1 MTEDKLRDYLK
12 RVVNDLRQTRRRL
25 NEAEA
30 KDHEPI
36 AIIGMSCRFPGD
48 VRSPEDLWQVVAE
61 GRDAI
66 SAFPDNRGWDL
77 EALYDADPDRSGT
90 SYVREGGF
98 LYDAA
103 DFDPAFFGISPREA
117 LAMDPQQR
125 LLLETSWE
133 AFERAGI
140 DPQSLRGS
148 KAGVFV
154 GSNYQDYA
162 TRLPEVPAE
171 LEGHLGIGNTPSVV
185 SGRVAYTLGLEGPAV
200 TVDTACS
207 SSLVAL
213 HLACHA
219 LRQGDCSM
227 ALAGGIS
234 VMSSPASFIEFSRQ
248 RGLAPDARVKA
259 FASGADGTAL
269 SEGIGMLLVE
279 RLSDAR
285 RNGHRVLA
293 VIRGSAINQDGAS
306 NGLTAPNGPSQER
319 VIRQALAAA
328 RLTPDQVDVVEAH
341 GTGTKLGDPIEA
353 QALIATYGQDR
364 PADRPLWL
372 GSVKSNIGHTQAA
385 AGAAS
390 IIKMVMALDQGL
402 LPRTLHVDEPSSR
415 IDWEAG
421 AVSLLTEDV
430 QWPALDRP
438 RRVGISSFGISGT
451 NAHAVLEEA
460 PPVEADEENEAQ
472 DDATPAGVVP
482 WVISARTAEAL
493 RAQARQLREYVD
505 QRPDLDTAEV
515 AHALATTR
523 SAFEHRAVALGGST
537 GELLKA
543 LDALAQGEPS
553 PHLVQGIAPDETGRT
568 VFVFPG
574 QGTQW
579 AGMGAELLDSVPVFA
594 ESMARCEEALAPY
607 VDWSLTEVLR
617 SGAELDRV
625 DVIQP
630 VTWAVMVSLAA
641 NWQELGVR
649 PDAVVGHSQGE
660 IAAAA
665 VAGALSLEDA
675 AKVVAV
681 RARIIGEHLAGR
693 GAMASIPQS
702 VQAVKEH
709 LPSGV
714 SIAAVNGPN
723 TTVVSGDKDA
733 VETLV
738 TELQGQDIR
747 ARLIPVDYASHS
759 AHVEAIEAELAH
771 ALAGIQPRPADIPF
785 FSTVEPSFL
794 NTEALDAGYWYRNL
808 RQTVHFHTAIQQLTE
823 AGHTTYIESSAHPV
837 LTYSIEETG
846 DGTVTTGTLR
856 RGEGTLTRFLTSAA
870 HLHTH
875 GHPVNWPISKGGRHI
890 DLPTYPFQHQRYW
903 IDVPDTTAAHA
914 PVPATDIVDTR
925 FWEAVENEDWESLAD
940 TLAVPDDASL
950 STVLPALASWRQE
963 RRREATVNDWRY
975 GISWKPV
982 ADEGATTRLGG
993 TWLVVF
999 PEGRATDDIV
1009 RTAAEGLARHGAQ
1022 VVPLEL
1028 NASAAGRGTY
1038 VDLIGEKL
1046 SAQDSPLAG
1055 VLSFL
1060 ALDESA
1066 HPAHPAMT
1074 AGVAGTLA
1082 LVQALGDA
1090 RLEVP
1095 VWFGTCGAVAV
1106 GASDAVTSPA
1116 QAQVWGLGRVVAL
1129 EQPERW
1135 GGLVDLPR
1143 ELDDRARA
1151 RLCAVLA
1158 GLAGEDQVA
1167 VRNSVVFARRLVR
1180 NPLDV
1185 RTPEQAAP
1193 GWRTSGTALVTGG
1206 TGALGPH
1213 IARWLASN
1221 GAEHVVLTS
1230 RRGPSA
1236 PGMAELAT
1244 ELAAEGVRLT
1254 VAACDAADREA
1265 LAGVLEQL
1273 KADGE
1278 SLRTVVHAAAFIELA
1293 SLAESGLDEFADV
1306 LAAKVAGA
1314 AHLDELLGGDDLDAF
1329 VLFSSIAGVWGS
1341 GDHGAY
1347 AAANAYLDA
1356 LAEQRRARGLK
1367 ASSIAW
1373 GVWNVWDPERLPE
1386 GVKPEQLQAR
1396 GLPFLDPDTA
1406 FAAMRQI
1413 LAHDETFV
1421 AVAEVDWERF
1431 VPVFTSAGP
1440 RPLLA
1445 GVPQAQR
1452 EIEAA
1457 TSSPGTA
1464 SGADAPSAP
1473 SSPLRDRLE
1482 GLAAE
1487 ERDRVLLE
1495 LVRDQAASVL
1505 GHASGE
1511 AVEPGRVFR
1520 DLGFD
1525 SLTAVELRNRLNTA
1539 TGLRLP
1545 ATLVF
1550 DYPSPGVLAA
1560 HLRDEFFG
1568 ALPDTAPAGTAVAPP
1583 TLPAADDD
1591 PIVIIGMGCRF
1602 PGGVRSP
1609 EELWELLLR
1618 GGDVISGL
1626 PTDRGWDLDA
1636 LYDPDPEQRGK
1647 SYTRHGGF
1655 LYDAAD
1661 FDPAFFGISPREALA
1676 MDPQQRLLLETSWE
1690 AFERAGIKPQS
1701 LRGSRTSVFAG
1712 VSYHD
1717 YGSRLGE
1724 TPEEIEG
1731 YLGTGNTASIASGR
1745 VSYVLG
1751 LEGAAVTL
1759 DTGCS
1764 SSLVA
1769 LHLAAQSLRQGESTL
1784 ALAGGVSVMAVPT
1797 SFTEFS
1803 RQRGLSVD
1811 GRCRAFSADADGMGM
1826 SEGVGMLLLERLS
1839 DARRNGHRVLAVVR
1853 GTAMNQD
1860 GASNGLTA
1868 PNGPSQ
1874 QRVIRQAL
1882 ANAGLAPDQVDAV
1895 EAHGTG
1901 TKLGDPI
1908 EAQALIATYGQDRP
1922 ADRPL
1927 WLGSVKSNIGH
1938 TQAASGV
1945 AGLIKMVM
1953 ALQHG
1958 VLPKTLHVGE
1968 PTPKVDWSAGAVALL
1983 TEETAWPS
1991 TGQPRRAGVSSF
2003 GISGTNTHAVLE
2015 QAPDDEPVS
2024 VSESPGVVPWVI
2036 SARTADALR
2045 AQARQLREYVEQRP
2059 ELDTAAVA
2067 DTLINGRALFEHRAV
2082 VLAEAPDAV
2091 AAALD
2096 ALAAGQPHTHL
2107 VQGQAKAVGKTV
2119 FVFPGQGTQWAG
2131 MGAELLDSVPVFAE
2145 SIARCE
2151 EALAPYVD
2159 WSLAEALRSGA
2170 DLDRVDVIQPVTWA
2184 VMVSLAATWQ
2194 HLGVRPD
2201 AVVGHSQ
2208 GEIAAAAVAGA
2219 LTLEDAAKVVAVRAR
2234 IIGEHLAG
2242 LGAMASIPQSV
2253 QAVEEH
2259 LPSGVSIAAVNG
2271 PNTTVVSGDKDAV
2284 ETLVADLQG
2293 QDIRA
2298 RLIPVDYASHSAHV
2312 EAIEAQLAHALA
2324 GIQPRPAD
2332 IPFFSTVE
2340 PSFLNTEALD
2350 ADYWYRNLRQT
2361 VHFHTAI
2368 QQLTEAGHTT
2378 YIESSAHPVLTYSI
2392 EEAST
2397 DAVTTGTLR
2406 RNEGTITRFLTSAA
2420 HLHTHGHP
2428 INWPTR
2434 GGNHATDLPT
2444 YPFQHQRY
2452 WINPTTDSR
2461 TNLSGAGLAAAG
2473 HPLLGAAVEV
2483 AGTDTHLFTGRLSL
2497 QSHPWL
2503 ADHAVAGTVLLPG
2516 TGFLEL
2522 ALQAGHHVDCGTVEE
2537 LTLEAPL
2544 VLPERGGVDVQLNV
2558 GAPDDSGRRE
2568 LTLHS
2573 RAQDAGS
2580 DEPWTRHATGTLAP
2594 VEQSPRPDADMTTW
2608 PPSGAEP
2615 VETEGYY
2622 DRLAE
2627 QGYGY
2632 GPAFHGLRTAWRR
2645 GDEVFAEVALPEEE
2659 SAEAAEYGIHPALMD
2674 AALHALGLGVLPAA
2688 GEGRARLPF
2697 SWSGVTL
2704 HAAGAAAL
2712 RVRVAPLGDAEDTVS
2727 VTVADPAGMPVAT
2740 AESLV
2745 VRPVVTA
2752 QLEAAGSSVNDS
2764 LFRMDWVPA
2773 SAGLSPVAARRWA
2786 VVGPDPLRVG
2796 RTLEE
2801 TGATVFAADD
2811 LDSVATLDVV
2821 PDVVVV
2827 PYAPQQD
2834 GTDKLTARVHEVLYG
2849 VLDLVKRWLAEER
2862 FADSRLVLLTRNA
2875 VVTSPEDTP
2884 DLEHAA
2890 IWGLIRSAQS
2900 EHPDRLVLIDTDDPT
2915 HDLRGA
2921 LTTGEPQVAIR
2932 QGQFLVPRLAR
2943 TTVTPADAPVFRPD
2957 STVLI
2962 TGATGT
2968 LAGLL
2973 AHHLVTHHHVQNLV
2987 LLSRRPAHTLATT
3000 LNELGAHTTVV
3011 TGDVTD
3017 PDTLTHTLTHH
3028 PITAV
3033 IHTAATLH
3041 DATLD
3046 TLTTHH
3052 LDTVL
3057 KPKLDG
3063 ALLLHEL
3070 TTQHTPHLDAFIL
3083 FSSAAATFGGPG
3095 QAAYAAANTFLD
3107 TLAHHRHTHG
3117 QPALSLGWG
3126 LWEDRSTMTGNLTH
3140 TDLHRM
3146 TRHGVG
3152 AMSSDEALRLLDAA
3166 CAAGEPHLLPIRL
3179 YVGALRR
3186 RADDDSLPALLRGL
3200 AQRRVRR
3207 HTAEVGMRR
3216 PAELSLAERLARV
3229 SGEQRAQALE
3239 DLVVAQV
3246 AAVLGHASTAA
3257 IEPDR
3262 AFKDIG
3268 FDSLTAVELRNR
3280 LNTATGLRL
3289 PATLVFD
3296 QPTPQAIARFVERK
3310 LFPQETAQTTPAPAV
3325 APDSG
3330 HETDAIDAIDE
3341 MDVDLLINLAF
3352 DGDSA
3357 GSDAERE

>member
-1 MTEDKLRDYLK
+1 MSKPARSSGAAQNMTEDKLRDYLK

-66 SAFPDNRGWDL
+66 SAFPDDRGWDL
-77 EALYDADPDRSGT
+77 EAIYDADPDRSGT

-98 LYDAA
+98 LYDTA

-140 DPQSLRGS
+140 DPQSLRSS

-451 NAHAVLEEA
+451 NAHTVLEEA
-460 PPVEADEENEAQ
+460 PPVEADEENEEQ

-543 LDALAQGEPS
+543 LDALAHGEPS
-553 PHLVQGIAPDETGRT
+553 PHVVQGVAPDETGKT

-579 AGMGAELLDSVPVFA
+579 PGMGAELLDSVPVFA

-630 VTWAVMVSLAA
+630 VSWAVMVSLAA
-641 NWQELGVR
+641 TWQELGVR

-681 RARIIGEHLAGR
+681 RARIIGEHLAGL
-693 GAMASIPQS
+693 GTMASVPQPS
-702 VQAVKEH
+702 RVIEER

-714 SIAAVNGPN
+714 GIAAINGPH

-738 TELQGQDIR
+738 ADLQGQDIR

-759 AHVEAIEAELAH
+759 AHVEAIEAQLAD

-837 LTYSIEETG
+837 LTYSIEETEG
-846 DGTVTTGTLR
+846 AQTITGTLR
-856 RGEGTLTRFLTSAA
+856 RGEGTLTRLLTSAA

-875 GHPVNWPISKGGRHI
+875 GHPVNWPISRGSRHI

-975 GISWKPV
+975 RISWKPV
-982 ADEGATTRLGG
+982 ADGGATTRLGG

-999 PEGRATDDIV
+999 PEGRATDDVV

-1028 NASAAGRGTY
+1028 NASGAARGTY

-1167 VRNSVVFARRLVR
+1167 VRSSGVFARRLVR
-1180 NPLDV
+1180 SPLDV

-1278 SLRTVVHAAAFIELA
+1278 SLRTVVHAAAFIELS
-1293 SLAESGLDEFADV
+1293 SLAKSGLDEFADV

-1431 VPVFTSAGP
+1431 VPVFASAGP

-1445 GVPQAQR
+1445 GVPEAQR

-1505 GHASGE
+1505 GHTSGE
-1511 AVEPGRVFR
+1511 AVEPGRAFR

-1568 ALPDTAPAGTAVAPP
+1568 ALPDTAPAGTAAAPP
-1583 TLPAADDD
+1583 TADDD

-1655 LYDAAD
+1655 LYDAVD

-1690 AFERAGIKPQS
+1690 AFERAGINPQS

-1839 DARRNGHRVLAVVR
+1839 DARRKGHRVLAVVR

-1927 WLGSVKSNIGH
+1927 RLGSVKSNIGH

-2045 AQARQLREYVEQRP
+2045 AQARQLREYIEQRP

-2107 VQGQAKAVGKTV
+2107 VQGQAKPSGKTV

-2131 MGAELLDSVPVFAE
+2131 MGAELLDSMPVFAE

-2159 WSLAEALRSGA
+2159 WSLTEVLRSGA

-2194 HLGVRPD
+2194 ELGVRPD

-2219 LTLEDAAKVVAVRAR
+2219 LSLEDAAKVVAVRAR
-2234 IIGEHLAG
+2234 IIGEHLARRG
-2242 LGAMASIPQSV
+2242 TMASIPQPV

-2259 LPSGVSIAAVNG
+2259 LPSGVGIAAVNG

-2284 ETLVADLQG
+2284 ETLVTELQG

-2312 EAIEAQLAHALA
+2312 EAIEAQLADALA

-2340 PSFLNTEALD
+2340 PGFLNTEALD
-2350 ADYWYRNLRQT
+2350 AGYWYRNLRQT

-2368 QQLTEAGHTT
+2368 QQLTESGHTT

-2397 DAVTTGTLR
+2397 DALTTGTLR
-2406 RNEGTITRFLTSAA
+2406 RGEGTLTRLLTSAA

-2428 INWPTR
+2428 VNWLTR

-2483 AGTDTHLFTGRLSL
+2483 AGTDTHLFTGLLSL
-2497 QSHPWL
+2497 QNHPWL
-2503 ADHAVAGTVLLPG
+2503 ADHAVASTVLLPG

-2544 VLPERGGVDVQLNV
+2544 ILPERGGVDVQLNV

-2697 SWSGVTL
+2697 LWSGVTL

-2773 SAGLSPVAARRWA
+2773 SAWLSPIAARRWA

-2796 RTLEE
+2796 RMLEE

-2834 GTDKLTARVHEVLYG
+2834 GTDKLAVRVHEVLYG

-2862 FADSRLVLLTRNA
+2862 FADSRLVLFTRNA
-2875 VVTSPEDTP
+2875 VVTSP
-2884 DLEHAA
+2884 
-2890 IWGLIRSAQS
+2890 
-2900 EHPDRLVLIDTDDPT
+2900 
-2915 HDLRGA
+2915 
-2921 LTTGEPQVAIR
+2921 
-2932 QGQFLVPRLAR
+2932 
-2943 TTVTPADAPVFRPD
+2943 
-2957 STVLI
+2957 
-2962 TGATGT
+2962 
-2968 LAGLL
+2968 
-2973 AHHLVTHHHVQNLV
+2973 
-2987 LLSRRPAHTLATT
+2987 
-3000 LNELGAHTTVV
+3000 
-3011 TGDVTD
+3011 
-3017 PDTLTHTLTHH
+3017 
-3028 PITAV
+3028 
-3033 IHTAATLH
+3033 
-3041 DATLD
+3041 
-3046 TLTTHH
+3046 
-3052 LDTVL
+3052 
-3057 KPKLDG
+3057 
-3063 ALLLHEL
+3063 
-3070 TTQHTPHLDAFIL
+3070 
-3083 FSSAAATFGGPG
+3083 
-3095 QAAYAAANTFLD
+3095 
-3107 TLAHHRHTHG
+3107 
-3117 QPALSLGWG
+3117 
-3126 LWEDRSTMTGNLTH
+3126 
-3140 TDLHRM
+3140 
-3146 TRHGVG
+3146 
-3152 AMSSDEALRLLDAA
+3152 
-3166 CAAGEPHLLPIRL
+3166 
-3179 YVGALRR
+3179 
-3186 RADDDSLPALLRGL
+3186 
-3200 AQRRVRR
+3200 
-3207 HTAEVGMRR
+3207 
-3216 PAELSLAERLARV
+3216 
-3229 SGEQRAQALE
+3229 
-3239 DLVVAQV
+3239 
-3246 AAVLGHASTAA
+3246 
-3257 IEPDR
+3257 
-3262 AFKDIG
+3262 
-3268 FDSLTAVELRNR
+3268 
-3280 LNTATGLRL
+3280 
-3289 PATLVFD
+3289 
-3296 QPTPQAIARFVERK
+3296 
-3310 LFPQETAQTTPAPAV
+3310 
-3325 APDSG
+3325 
-3330 HETDAIDAIDE
+3330 
-3341 MDVDLLINLAF
+3341 
-3352 DGDSA
+3352 
-3357 GSDAERE
+3357 

>member
-1 MTEDKLRDYLK
+1 MSKPARSSDAAQNMTEDKLREYLK

-36 AIIGMSCRFPGD
+36 AIIGMSCRFPGA

-77 EALYDADPDRSGT
+77 EKLYDPDPDRSGT

-103 DFDPAFFGISPREA
+103 DFDPTFFGISPREA

-234 VMSSPASFIEFSRQ
+234 VMSSPASFVEFSRQ

-319 VIRQALAAA
+319 VIRQALASA

-353 QALIATYGQDR
+353 QALLATYGQDR

-390 IIKMVMALDQGL
+390 IIKMVMALNQGL

-421 AVSLLTEDV
+421 AVSLLTEEV
-430 QWPALDRP
+430 RWPAADRP

-460 PPVEADEENEAQ
+460 PPVESDEEQ
-472 DDATPAGVVP
+472 PTHPGDAVP
-482 WVISARTAEAL
+482 WVISARTADAL
-493 RAQARQLREYVD
+493 RAQARQLREYVEE
-505 QRPDLDTAEV
+505 RPELDIAEV

-523 SAFEHRAVALGGST
+523 SAFEHRAVAVGGSHS
-537 GELLKA
+537 ELLKG
-543 LDALAQGEPS
+543 LDDLAHGEPS
-553 PHLVQGIAPDETGRT
+553 PQLVQGIAPDETGKT

-594 ESMARCEEALAPY
+594 ESIAGCEAALAPY
-607 VDWSLTEVLR
+607 VDWSLTDVLR

-630 VTWAVMVSLAA
+630 TTWAVMVSLAA
-641 NWQELGVR
+641 TWQQLGVR

-681 RARIIGEHLAGR
+681 RARIIAEHLAGR
-693 GAMASIPQS
+693 GAMASIPQAAHT
-702 VQAVKEH
+702 VEGQ

-714 SIAAVNGPN
+714 GIAAVNGPN

-733 VETLV
+733 VEALV
-738 TELQGQDIR
+738 AQLQAQDVR

-759 AHVEAIEAELAH
+759 AHVESIQDAIVT
-771 ALAGIQPRPADIPF
+771 ALSGITPRPAEVPF
-785 FSTVEPSFL
+785 FSAVEPGFL
-794 NTEALDAGYWYRNL
+794 NTSELDAGYWYRNL
-808 RQTVHFHTAIQQLTE
+808 RQTVHFSTAIEQLTE
-823 AGHTTYIESSAHPV
+823 SGYTTYVESSAHPV
-837 LTYSIEETG
+837 LTYSIEEANGVETI
-846 DGTVTTGTLR
+846 TGTLR
-856 RGEGTLTRFLTSAA
+856 RNEGTLTRLLTSAA

-875 GHPVNWPISKGGRHI
+875 GHTINWPIGQGQPI

-903 IDVPDTTAAHA
+903 IDVPETAAAHA
-914 PVPATDIVDTR
+914 PAPTTDIVDTR

-940 TLAVPDDASL
+940 TLDVPGDASL

-963 RRREATVNDWRY
+963 RRRETTVNDWRY

-982 ADEGATTRLGG
+982 ADGGTATGLGG

-999 PEGRATDDIV
+999 PEGRATDDVV
-1009 RTAAEGLARHGAQ
+1009 RTAAEGLASHGAQ

-1028 NASAAGRGTY
+1028 NTSEAARGTY
-1038 VDLIGEKL
+1038 LDLIGEAL
-1046 SAQDSPLAG
+1046 SAQEAPPAG

-1060 ALDESA
+1060 ALDEQPC
-1066 HPAHPAMT
+1066 PAYPAMS

-1095 VWFGTCGAVAV
+1095 VWFGTCVAVAV
-1106 GASDAVTSPA
+1106 EASDTLAAPV
-1116 QAQVWGLGRVVAL
+1116 QAQVWGMGRVVAL

-1167 VRNSVVFARRLVR
+1167 IRPSGVFARRLVR
-1180 NPLDV
+1180 SPLDV
-1185 RTPEQAAP
+1185 ATPDPAAP

-1244 ELAAEGVRLT
+1244 ELDAEGVRLT
-1254 VAACDAADREA
+1254 VAACDAADRDA
-1265 LAGVLEQL
+1265 LAGVLERL

-1306 LAAKVAGA
+1306 LAAKVGGA
-1314 AHLDELLGGDDLDAF
+1314 AHLDELLGSDDLDAF

-1396 GLPFLDPDTA
+1396 GLPFLDPETA
-1406 FAAMRQI
+1406 FSAMRQI
-1413 LAHDETFV
+1413 LTHDETFV

-1445 GVPQAQR
+1445 GVPEAQR
-1452 EIEAA
+1452 ETEAA
-1457 TSSPGTA
+1457 TSTS
-1464 SGADAPSAP
+1464 SGPDAARVP

-1482 GLAAE
+1482 GLGAD
-1487 ERDRVLLE
+1487 ERNRVLLD
-1495 LVRDQAASVL
+1495 LVRAQAASVL
-1505 GHASGE
+1505 GHPSSE
-1511 AVEPGRVFR
+1511 AVEPGRAFR
-1520 DLGFD
+1520 DVGFD
-1525 SLTAVELRNRLNTA
+1525 SLTAVELRNRLTTA

-1550 DYPSPGVLAA
+1550 DYPSPGVLAG

-1568 ALPDTAPAGTAVAPP
+1568 ALPDTASAGAAAAP
-1583 TLPAADDD
+1583 PAADDD

-1618 GGDVISGL
+1618 DGDVISGL

-1655 LYDAAD
+1655 LYDAAG

-1690 AFERAGIKPQS
+1690 AFERAGVNPQS

-1882 ANAGLAPDQVDAV
+1882 ANAGLTPDQVDAV

-1908 EAQALIATYGQDRP
+1908 EAQALLATYGQDRP

-1958 VLPKTLHVGE
+1958 VLPRTLHVGE

-1983 TEETAWPS
+1983 TEQTPWPR

-2015 QAPDDEPVS
+2015 QAPDDELV
-2024 VSESPGVVPWVI
+2024 VESEPSGAVVPWVI

-2045 AQARQLREYVEQRP
+2045 DQARQLRAYVDQRP
-2059 ELDTAAVA
+2059 ELDAVA
-2067 DTLINGRALFEHRAV
+2067 VAGTLVHGRALFERRAV
-2082 VLAEAPDAV
+2082 VLAEAPDAI

-2096 ALAAGQPHTHL
+2096 ALATGQPHTHL
-2107 VQGQAKAVGKTV
+2107 VQGQVKNTGKTV

-2131 MGAELLDSVPVFAE
+2131 MGADLLDTVPAFAE

-2159 WSLAEALRSGA
+2159 WSLTDVLRSGA
-2170 DLDRVDVIQPVTWA
+2170 QLDRVDVIQPVTWA

-2194 HLGVRPD
+2194 RLGIRPD

-2219 LTLEDAAKVVAVRAR
+2219 LSPEDAAKVVAVRAR
-2234 IIGEHLAG
+2234 IIAEHLAG
-2242 LGAMASIPQSV
+2242 RGAMASIPQP
-2253 QAVEEH
+2253 VEVVREH
-2259 LPSGVSIAAVNG
+2259 LTSGIGIAAVNG
-2271 PNTTVVSGDKDAV
+2271 PNATVVSGDKDAV
-2284 ETLVADLQG
+2284 EALVAQLQE
-2293 QDIRA
+2293 QDVRA

-2312 EAIEAQLAHALA
+2312 ERIEQQLAEALA
-2324 GIQPRPAD
+2324 GITPQTSEV
-2332 IPFFSTVE
+2332 PFFSTVE
-2340 PSFLNTEALD
+2340 PGFLNTSELD
-2350 ADYWYRNLRQT
+2350 ANYWYRNLRQT

-2368 QQLTEAGHTT
+2368 QQLSDSGHTT

-2392 EEAST
+2392 EETEGAET
-2397 DAVTTGTLR
+2397 ITGTLR
-2406 RNEGTITRFLTSAA
+2406 RNEGTLTRLLTSAA
-2420 HLHTHGHP
+2420 HLHTHGHT
-2428 INWPTR
+2428 INWPIPHSR
-2434 GGNHATDLPT
+2434 PIDLPT

-2452 WINPTTDSR
+2452 WINPTSDSR
-2461 TNLSGAGLAAAG
+2461 THLSGAGLSAAG
-2473 HPLLGAAVEV
+2473 HPLLGAAVEL

-2522 ALQAGHHVDCGTVEE
+2522 ALQAGHHVGCDTIEE

-2544 VLPERGGVDVQLNV
+2544 VLPERGGVDVQMNV
-2558 GAPDDSGRRE
+2558 CAPDDSGRRE
-2568 LTLHS
+2568 LNLHS
-2573 RAQDAGS
+2573 RAQDADR
-2580 DEPWTRHATGTLAP
+2580 DEPWTRHATGTLTPAQ
-2594 VEQSPRPDADMTTW
+2594 QSPGPDAGLSAW
-2608 PPSGAEP
+2608 PPPGAEP
-2615 VETEGYY
+2615 VEVEGYY

-2632 GPAFHGLRTAWRR
+2632 GPAFHGLRAAWRR

-2659 SAEAAEYGIHPALMD
+2659 PADAADYGIHPALMD

-2697 SWSGVTL
+2697 SWNGVTL

-2727 VTVADPAGMPVAT
+2727 VTVADSAGAPVAT

-2752 QLEAAGSSVNDS
+2752 QLDAAGSSLHDS
-2764 LFRMDWVPA
+2764 LFRVDWVTPPA
-2773 SAGLSPVAARRWA
+2773 GSSSVEARRWA
-2786 VVGPDPLRVG
+2786 VLGPDPLKVG
-2796 RTLEE
+2796 QSLEE
-2801 TGATVFAADD
+2801 TGATVFAADH
-2811 LDSVATLDVV
+2811 LDSVTMLDAT

-2827 PYAPQQD
+2827 PYAPQLS
-2834 GTDKLTARVHEVLYG
+2834 GTDKLAARVHEVLYG
-2849 VLDLVKRWLAEER
+2849 VLELVQGWLADER

-2875 VVTSPEDTP
+2875 VVTS
-2884 DLEHAA
+2884 
-2890 IWGLIRSAQS
+2890 
-2900 EHPDRLVLIDTDDPT
+2900 
-2915 HDLRGA
+2915 
-2921 LTTGEPQVAIR
+2921 
-2932 QGQFLVPRLAR
+2932 
-2943 TTVTPADAPVFRPD
+2943 
-2957 STVLI
+2957 
-2962 TGATGT
+2962 
-2968 LAGLL
+2968 
-2973 AHHLVTHHHVQNLV
+2973 
-2987 LLSRRPAHTLATT
+2987 
-3000 LNELGAHTTVV
+3000 
-3011 TGDVTD
+3011 
-3017 PDTLTHTLTHH
+3017 
-3028 PITAV
+3028 
-3033 IHTAATLH
+3033 
-3041 DATLD
+3041 
-3046 TLTTHH
+3046 
-3052 LDTVL
+3052 
-3057 KPKLDG
+3057 
-3063 ALLLHEL
+3063 
-3070 TTQHTPHLDAFIL
+3070 
-3083 FSSAAATFGGPG
+3083 
-3095 QAAYAAANTFLD
+3095 
-3107 TLAHHRHTHG
+3107 
-3117 QPALSLGWG
+3117 
-3126 LWEDRSTMTGNLTH
+3126 
-3140 TDLHRM
+3140 
-3146 TRHGVG
+3146 
-3152 AMSSDEALRLLDAA
+3152 
-3166 CAAGEPHLLPIRL
+3166 
-3179 YVGALRR
+3179 
-3186 RADDDSLPALLRGL
+3186 
-3200 AQRRVRR
+3200 
-3207 HTAEVGMRR
+3207 
-3216 PAELSLAERLARV
+3216 
-3229 SGEQRAQALE
+3229 
-3239 DLVVAQV
+3239 
-3246 AAVLGHASTAA
+3246 
-3257 IEPDR
+3257 
-3262 AFKDIG
+3262 
-3268 FDSLTAVELRNR
+3268 
-3280 LNTATGLRL
+3280 
-3289 PATLVFD
+3289 
-3296 QPTPQAIARFVERK
+3296 
-3310 LFPQETAQTTPAPAV
+3310 
-3325 APDSG
+3325 
-3330 HETDAIDAIDE
+3330 
-3341 MDVDLLINLAF
+3341 
-3352 DGDSA
+3352 
-3357 GSDAERE
+3357 

>member
-1 MTEDKLRDYLK
+1 MSKPARSSDAAQNMTEDKLRDYLK

-25 NEAEA
+25 SEAEA

-48 VRSPEDLWQVVAE
+48 VRSPEDLWRVVTE

-390 IIKMVMALDQGL
+390 IIKMVMALNQSL

-421 AVSLLTEDV
+421 AVSLLTDEV
-430 QWPALDRP
+430 HWPVGDRP
-438 RRVGISSFGISGT
+438 RRAGVSSFGISGT

-460 PPVEADEENEAQ
+460 PPVEADDEQ
-472 DDATPAGVVP
+472 GATPAEPRATTDVVMP
-482 WVISARTAEAL
+482 WVISARTADAL
-493 RAQARQLREYVD
+493 RAQARQLRAYVEGH
-505 QRPDLDTAEV
+505 PDLDTAAV

-523 SAFEHRAVALGGST
+523 SAFEHRAVALGSSP
-537 GELLKA
+537 GELLKS
-543 LDALAQGEPS
+543 LDALTHGEPS
-553 PHLVQGIAPDETGRT
+553 PHVVQGIAPDETGKT

-579 AGMGAELLDSVPVFA
+579 AGMGTDLLDSVPVFT
-594 ESMARCEEALAPY
+594 ESIARCEEALAPY

-617 SGAELDRV
+617 SRADLDRV

-641 NWQELGVR
+641 TWQHLGIR

-675 AKVVAV
+675 AKVVAR
-681 RARIIGEHLAGR
+681 RAQIIGRHLAGLGTMASIPLSADTVAEHLAG
-693 GAMASIPQS
+693 I
-702 VQAVKEH
+702 
-709 LPSGV
+709 SGV
-714 SIAAVNGPN
+714 GIAAVNGPN
-723 TTVVSGDKDA
+723 STVVSGDKNA
-733 VETLV
+733 VEALV
-738 TELQGQDIR
+738 AQLQERDIR

-759 AHVEAIEAELAH
+759 AHVETIQDDITT
-771 ALAGIQPRPADIPF
+771 ALAGITPQPSEVPF
-785 FSTVEPSFL
+785 FSTVEPGFL
-794 NTEALDAGYWYRNL
+794 NTEELDAGYWYRNL

-823 AGHTTYIESSAHPV
+823 AGHTTYIETSAHPV

-846 DGTVTTGTLR
+846 PDTLITTGTLR
-856 RGEGTLTRFLTSAA
+856 RNEGTLTRLLTSAA

-875 GHPVNWPISKGGRHI
+875 GHPINWPLNSRDRVT

-903 IDVPDTTAAHA
+903 IDAPETTAAHA

-963 RRREATVNDWRY
+963 RRREAAVNNWRY

-982 ADEGATTRLGG
+982 ADGGAATGLGG
-993 TWLVVF
+993 TWLAVF
-999 PEGRATDDIV
+999 PEGRATDDVV

-1028 NASAAGRGTY
+1028 NTSEAARGTY
-1038 VDLIGEKL
+1038 LDLIGETL
-1046 SAQDSPLAG
+1046 SAQDSPPAG

-1060 ALDESA
+1060 ALDEQPC
-1066 HPAHPAMT
+1066 PAHPAMT

-1106 GASDAVTSPA
+1106 GASDTLTSPA
-1116 QAQVWGLGRVVAL
+1116 QAQVWGLGRVAAL

-1143 ELDDRARA
+1143 QLDDRARA

-1167 VRNSVVFARRLVR
+1167 IRPSGVFARRLVR
-1180 NPLDV
+1180 SPLDV
-1185 RTPEQAAP
+1185 QTPESAAP
-1193 GWRTSGTALVTGG
+1193 GWRTSDTALVTGG

-1236 PGMAELAT
+1236 PGMSELAT

-1278 SLRTVVHAAAFIELA
+1278 RLRTVVHAAAFIELA

-1314 AHLDELLGGDDLDAF
+1314 AHLDELLGSDDLDAF

-1356 LAEQRRARGLK
+1356 LAEQRRAQGLK

-1445 GVPQAQR
+1445 GVLEARR

-1457 TSSPGTA
+1457 TSPATGISSGPGR
-1464 SGADAPSAP
+1464 APSAP

-1482 GLAAE
+1482 GLGAE
-1487 ERDRVLLE
+1487 ERDRVLLD

-1511 AVEPGRVFR
+1511 AVEPGRAFR

-1550 DYPSPGVLAA
+1550 DYPSPGVLAG

-1568 ALPDTAPAGTAVAPP
+1568 ALPDTAPAGSAAAPP
-1583 TLPAADDD
+1583 ALPSADDD

-1609 EELWELLLR
+1609 EELWELLLC

-1690 AFERAGIKPQS
+1690 AFERAGINPQT

-1724 TPEEIEG
+1724 TPEEVEG

-1882 ANAGLAPDQVDAV
+1882 ANARLTPDQVDAV

-1958 VLPKTLHVGE
+1958 VLPRTLHVGE

-2015 QAPDDEPVS
+2015 QAPDEEPAPAAGSTDE
-2024 VSESPGVVPWVI
+2024 VVPWVI
-2036 SARTADALR
+2036 SARATDALR
-2045 AQARQLREYVEQRP
+2045 AHARQLREYVEGHLA
-2059 ELDTAAVA
+2059 LDTAAVA
-2067 DTLINGRALFEHRAV
+2067 DTLVNGRALFEHRAV
-2082 VLAEAPDAV
+2082 VLAETSDV
-2091 AAALD
+2091 LTAALD
-2096 ALAAGQPHTHL
+2096 ALATGQPHTHL
-2107 VQGQAKAVGKTV
+2107 VQGQAKTTGKTV

-2131 MGAELLDSVPVFAE
+2131 MGTDLLDSVPVFTE

-2159 WSLAEALRSGA
+2159 WSLTEVLRSRA
-2170 DLDRVDVIQPVTWA
+2170 ELDRVDVIQPVTWA

-2194 HLGVRPD
+2194 HLGIRPD

-2219 LTLEDAAKVVAVRAR
+2219 LSLEDAAKVVAVRAQ
-2234 IIGEHLAG
+2234 IIGRHLAG
-2242 LGAMASIPQSV
+2242 LGTMASIPLSADTV
-2253 QAVEEH
+2253 AEH
-2259 LPSGVSIAAVNG
+2259 LAGISGVGIAAVNG
-2271 PNTTVVSGDKDAV
+2271 PNSTVVSGDKNAV
-2284 ETLVADLQG
+2284 EALVAQLQER
-2293 QDIRA
+2293 DIRA

-2312 EAIEAQLAHALA
+2312 ETIQDDITTALA
-2324 GIQPRPAD
+2324 GITPQPSEV
-2332 IPFFSTVE
+2332 PFFSTVE
-2340 PSFLNTEALD
+2340 PGFLNTEELD
-2350 ADYWYRNLRQT
+2350 AGYWYRNLRQT

-2378 YIESSAHPVLTYSI
+2378 YIETSAHPVLTYSI
-2392 EEAST
+2392 EET
-2397 DAVTTGTLR
+2397 GPDTLTTTGTLR
-2406 RNEGTITRFLTSAA
+2406 RNEGTLTRLLTSAA

-2428 INWPTR
+2428 INWPLHSR
-2434 GGNHATDLPT
+2434 DRVTDLPT

-2452 WINPTTDSR
+2452 WINPTSDSR
-2461 TNLSGAGLAAAG
+2461 TNLSGVGLAAAG
-2473 HPLLGAAVEV
+2473 HPLLGAAVEL
-2483 AGTDTHLFTGRLSL
+2483 AGTDSYLFTGRLSL

-2544 VLPERGGVDVQLNV
+2544 ILPERGGVDVQVNV
-2558 GAPDDSGRRE
+2558 SADDDSGRRE
-2568 LTLHS
+2568 LSLHS
-2573 RAQDAGS
+2573 RAQDADS

-2594 VEQSPRPDADMTTW
+2594 TQQSPRPDAGLTTW
-2608 PPSGAEP
+2608 PPAGAEP

-2632 GPAFHGLRTAWRR
+2632 GPAFHGLRAAWRR

-2659 SAEAAEYGIHPALMD
+2659 FADAAEYGIHPALMD

-2688 GEGRARLPF
+2688 GEGQARLPF

-2712 RVRVAPLGDAEDTVS
+2712 RVRVAPLGDAEDAVS
-2727 VTVADPAGMPVAT
+2727 VTVADPTGAPVAT

-2752 QLEAAGSSVNDS
+2752 QLGAAGSSVNDS
-2764 LFRMDWVPA
+2764 LFRMDWVTP
-2773 SAGLSPVAARRWA
+2773 SAGSAGASPIEARRWA
-2786 VVGPDPLRVG
+2786 VVGPDPLKVG

-2811 LDSVATLDVV
+2811 LDSVAMLDAV

-2834 GTDKLTARVHEVLYG
+2834 GTDKLAARVHEVLHG
-2849 VLDLVKRWLAEER
+2849 VLDLVQGWLADER
-2862 FADSRLVLLTRNA
+2862 LAGSRLVLLTRNA
-2875 VVTSPEDTP
+2875 VVTSPQDTP

-2890 IWGLIRSAQS
+2890 LWGLIRSAQS
-2900 EHPDRLVLIDTDDPT
+2900 
-2915 HDLRGA
+2915 
-2921 LTTGEPQVAIR
+2921 
-2932 QGQFLVPRLAR
+2932 
-2943 TTVTPADAPVFRPD
+2943 
-2957 STVLI
+2957 
-2962 TGATGT
+2962 
-2968 LAGLL
+2968 
-2973 AHHLVTHHHVQNLV
+2973 
-2987 LLSRRPAHTLATT
+2987 
-3000 LNELGAHTTVV
+3000 
-3011 TGDVTD
+3011 
-3017 PDTLTHTLTHH
+3017 
-3028 PITAV
+3028 
-3033 IHTAATLH
+3033 
-3041 DATLD
+3041 
-3046 TLTTHH
+3046 
-3052 LDTVL
+3052 
-3057 KPKLDG
+3057 
-3063 ALLLHEL
+3063 
-3070 TTQHTPHLDAFIL
+3070 
-3083 FSSAAATFGGPG
+3083 
-3095 QAAYAAANTFLD
+3095 
-3107 TLAHHRHTHG
+3107 
-3117 QPALSLGWG
+3117 
-3126 LWEDRSTMTGNLTH
+3126 
-3140 TDLHRM
+3140 
-3146 TRHGVG
+3146 
-3152 AMSSDEALRLLDAA
+3152 
-3166 CAAGEPHLLPIRL
+3166 
-3179 YVGALRR
+3179 
-3186 RADDDSLPALLRGL
+3186 
-3200 AQRRVRR
+3200 
-3207 HTAEVGMRR
+3207 
-3216 PAELSLAERLARV
+3216 
-3229 SGEQRAQALE
+3229 
-3239 DLVVAQV
+3239 
-3246 AAVLGHASTAA
+3246 
-3257 IEPDR
+3257 
-3262 AFKDIG
+3262 
-3268 FDSLTAVELRNR
+3268 
-3280 LNTATGLRL
+3280 
-3289 PATLVFD
+3289 
-3296 QPTPQAIARFVERK
+3296 
-3310 LFPQETAQTTPAPAV
+3310 
-3325 APDSG
+3325 
-3330 HETDAIDAIDE
+3330 
-3341 MDVDLLINLAF
+3341 
-3352 DGDSA
+3352 
-3357 GSDAERE
+3357 

>member
-1 MTEDKLRDYLK
+1 MSKPARSSDAADAAQNMTEDKLRDYLK
-12 RVVNDLRQTRRRL
+12 RVINDLRQTRRRL

-36 AIIGMSCRFPGD
+36 AIVGMSCRFPGD

-66 SAFPDNRGWDL
+66 STFPDNRGWDL
-77 EALYDADPDRSGT
+77 EKLYDPDPDSSGT

-185 SGRVAYTLGLEGPAV
+185 SGRVAYALGLEGPAV

-207 SSLVAL
+207 SSLVSL

-234 VMSSPASFIEFSRQ
+234 VMSSPASFVEFSRQ

-285 RNGHRVLA
+285 RNGHKVLA

-319 VIRQALAAA
+319 VIRQALASA

-353 QALIATYGQDR
+353 QALLATYGQDR

-390 IIKMVMALDQGL
+390 IIKMVMALNQGL

-421 AVSLLTEDV
+421 AVSLLTEEV
-430 QWPALDRP
+430 RWPAADRP

-460 PPVEADEENEAQ
+460 PPVEADDEQ
-472 DDATPAGVVP
+472 PASPGDVVP
-482 WVISARTAEAL
+482 WVISARTADAL
-493 RAQARQLREYVD
+493 RAQARQLREYVEE
-505 QRPDLDTAEV
+505 RPEPAIAEV

-523 SAFEHRAVALGGST
+523 SAFEHRAVVVGGSHS
-537 GELLKA
+537 ELLKA
-543 LDALAQGEPS
+543 LDALTHGEPS
-553 PHLVQGIAPDETGRT
+553 PQLVQGFAPDETGKT

-579 AGMGAELLDSVPVFA
+579 AGMGAELLDTVPVFA
-594 ESMARCEEALAPY
+594 ESIARCEEALAPY
-607 VDWSLTEVLR
+607 VDWSLTDVLR
-617 SGAELDRV
+617 SRAELDRV

-641 NWQELGVR
+641 TWQELGVR

-681 RARIIGEHLAGR
+681 RAQIIGEHLAGR
-693 GAMASIPQS
+693 GAMASIPQAAHR
-702 VQAVKEH
+702 VEAQ
-709 LPSGV
+709 LPTGV
-714 SIAAVNGPN
+714 GIAAVNGPN

-733 VETLV
+733 VEALV
-738 TELQGQDIR
+738 AQLQEQDVR

-759 AHVEAIEAELAH
+759 AHVETIQGAIGA
-771 ALAGIQPRPADIPF
+771 ALSGITPRPADVPF
-785 FSTVEPSFL
+785 FSTVEPGFS
-794 NTEALDAGYWYRNL
+794 NTSELDADYWYRNL
-808 RQTVHFHTAIQQLTE
+808 RQTVHFHTAIEQLTE
-823 AGHTTYIESSAHPV
+823 SGHTTYIETSAHPV
-837 LTYSIEETG
+837 LTYSIEEA
-846 DGTVTTGTLR
+846 DGADTITGTLR
-856 RGEGTLTRFLTSAA
+856 RNEGTLTRLLTSAA

-875 GHPVNWPISKGGRHI
+875 GHTINWPIPHTRPI
-890 DLPTYPFQHQRYW
+890 DLPTYPFQHQHYW
-903 IDVPDTTAAHA
+903 IDVPETTAAHA
-914 PVPATDIVDTR
+914 SVQATDIVDTR
-925 FWEAVENEDWESLAD
+925 FWEAVENEEWESLAD
-940 TLAVPDDASL
+940 TLDVPGDASL

-982 ADEGATTRLGG
+982 ADGGAATGLGG

-999 PEGRATDDIV
+999 PEGRATDDVV
-1009 RTAAEGLARHGAQ
+1009 RTAAEGLAAHGAQ

-1028 NASAAGRGTY
+1028 NTSEAARGAY
-1038 VDLIGEKL
+1038 LDLIGEAL
-1046 SAQDSPLAG
+1046 AAQEAPPAG

-1060 ALDESA
+1060 ALDEQPC
-1066 HPAHPAMT
+1066 PAYPAMP

-1106 GASDAVTSPA
+1106 GASGTLGSPV

-1135 GGLVDLPR
+1135 GGLVDLPGQ
-1143 ELDDRARA
+1143 LDDRARA

-1167 VRNSVVFARRLVR
+1167 IRSSGVFARRLVR
-1180 NPLDV
+1180 SPLDV
-1185 RTPEQAAP
+1185 ATPEPAAS

-1230 RRGPSA
+1230 RRGPFA
-1236 PGMAELAT
+1236 PGMAALAT
-1244 ELAAEGVRLT
+1244 ELDAEGVRLT
-1254 VAACDAADREA
+1254 VAACDAADRA
-1265 LAGVLEQL
+1265 SLAGVLERL

-1278 SLRTVVHAAAFIELA
+1278 SLRSVVHAAAFIELA

-1306 LAAKVAGA
+1306 LAAKVGGA
-1314 AHLDELLGGDDLDAF
+1314 AHLDELLGSDDLDAF

-1367 ASSIAW
+1367 GSSIAW

-1406 FAAMRQI
+1406 FSAMRQI
-1413 LAHDETFV
+1413 LTHDETFV
-1421 AVAEVDWERF
+1421 AVADVDWERF

-1445 GVPQAQR
+1445 GVPEAQR

-1457 TSSPGTA
+1457 ATPAPVGP
-1464 SGADAPSAP
+1464 DAARVA

-1482 GLAAE
+1482 GLGAD
-1487 ERDRVLLE
+1487 ERNRVLLD
-1495 LVRDQAASVL
+1495 LVRAQAASVL

-1511 AVEPGRVFR
+1511 AVEPGRAFR

-1550 DYPSPGVLAA
+1550 DYPSPGVLAG

-1568 ALPDTAPAGTAVAPP
+1568 GLPDTASAGAVAAPSA
-1583 TLPAADDD
+1583 LPAADDD

-1609 EELWELLLR
+1609 EALWELLLR

-1690 AFERAGIKPQS
+1690 AFELAGINPQS
-1701 LRGSRTSVFAG
+1701 LPGSRTSVFAG

-1882 ANAGLAPDQVDAV
+1882 ANADLAPDQVDVV

-1958 VLPKTLHVGE
+1958 VLPRTLHVGE

-1983 TEETAWPS
+1983 TEETAWPD

-2015 QAPDDEPVS
+2015 QAPEDEPALE
-2024 VSESPGVVPWVI
+2024 SEPAGAVVPWVI

-2045 AQARQLREYVEQRP
+2045 DQARQLRAYVNHRP
-2059 ELDTAAVA
+2059 ELDVAAVA
-2067 DTLINGRALFEHRAV
+2067 DTLVRGRALFEHRAV
-2082 VLAEAPDAV
+2082 VVGETSEGLT
-2091 AAALD
+2091 AALD

-2107 VQGQAKAVGKTV
+2107 VQGQAKSAGKTV

-2131 MGAELLDSVPVFAE
+2131 MGAELLATVPVFAE

-2159 WSLAEALRSGA
+2159 WSLTDVLRSCAG
-2170 DLDRVDVIQPVTWA
+2170 LDRVDVIQPVTWA
-2184 VMVSLAATWQ
+2184 VMVSLAATWED
-2194 HLGVRPD
+2194 LGVRPD

-2219 LTLEDAAKVVAVRAR
+2219 LSLEDAAKVVAVRAR
-2234 IIGEHLAG
+2234 IIDEHLAG
-2242 LGAMASIPQSV
+2242 LGAMASIPQP
-2253 QAVEEH
+2253 AHTVEAQ
-2259 LPSGVSIAAVNG
+2259 LPNGVSIAAING
-2271 PNTTVVSGDKDAV
+2271 PNSTVVSGDKDAV
-2284 ETLVADLQG
+2284 E
-2293 QDIRA
+2293 
-2298 RLIPVDYASHSAHV
+2298 
-2312 EAIEAQLAHALA
+2312 AL
-2324 GIQPRPAD
+2324 
-2332 IPFFSTVE
+2332 
-2340 PSFLNTEALD
+2340 
-2350 ADYWYRNLRQT
+2350 
-2361 VHFHTAI
+2361 
-2368 QQLTEAGHTT
+2368 
-2378 YIESSAHPVLTYSI
+2378 
-2392 EEAST
+2392 
-2397 DAVTTGTLR
+2397 
-2406 RNEGTITRFLTSAA
+2406 
-2420 HLHTHGHP
+2420 
-2428 INWPTR
+2428 
-2434 GGNHATDLPT
+2434 
-2444 YPFQHQRY
+2444 
-2452 WINPTTDSR
+2452 
-2461 TNLSGAGLAAAG
+2461 
-2473 HPLLGAAVEV
+2473 
-2483 AGTDTHLFTGRLSL
+2483 
-2497 QSHPWL
+2497 
-2503 ADHAVAGTVLLPG
+2503 
-2516 TGFLEL
+2516 
-2522 ALQAGHHVDCGTVEE
+2522 
-2537 LTLEAPL
+2537 
-2544 VLPERGGVDVQLNV
+2544 
-2558 GAPDDSGRRE
+2558 
-2568 LTLHS
+2568 
-2573 RAQDAGS
+2573 
-2580 DEPWTRHATGTLAP
+2580 
-2594 VEQSPRPDADMTTW
+2594 
-2608 PPSGAEP
+2608 
-2615 VETEGYY
+2615 
-2622 DRLAE
+2622 
-2627 QGYGY
+2627 
-2632 GPAFHGLRTAWRR
+2632 
-2645 GDEVFAEVALPEEE
+2645 
-2659 SAEAAEYGIHPALMD
+2659 
-2674 AALHALGLGVLPAA
+2674 
-2688 GEGRARLPF
+2688 
-2697 SWSGVTL
+2697 
-2704 HAAGAAAL
+2704 
-2712 RVRVAPLGDAEDTVS
+2712 
-2727 VTVADPAGMPVAT
+2727 
-2740 AESLV
+2740 
-2745 VRPVVTA
+2745 
-2752 QLEAAGSSVNDS
+2752 
-2764 LFRMDWVPA
+2764 
-2773 SAGLSPVAARRWA
+2773 
-2786 VVGPDPLRVG
+2786 
-2796 RTLEE
+2796 
-2801 TGATVFAADD
+2801 
-2811 LDSVATLDVV
+2811 
-2821 PDVVVV
+2821 
-2827 PYAPQQD
+2827 
-2834 GTDKLTARVHEVLYG
+2834 
-2849 VLDLVKRWLAEER
+2849 
-2862 FADSRLVLLTRNA
+2862 
-2875 VVTSPEDTP
+2875 
-2884 DLEHAA
+2884 
-2890 IWGLIRSAQS
+2890 
-2900 EHPDRLVLIDTDDPT
+2900 
-2915 HDLRGA
+2915 
-2921 LTTGEPQVAIR
+2921 
-2932 QGQFLVPRLAR
+2932 
-2943 TTVTPADAPVFRPD
+2943 
-2957 STVLI
+2957 
-2962 TGATGT
+2962 
-2968 LAGLL
+2968 
-2973 AHHLVTHHHVQNLV
+2973 
-2987 LLSRRPAHTLATT
+2987 
-3000 LNELGAHTTVV
+3000 
-3011 TGDVTD
+3011 
-3017 PDTLTHTLTHH
+3017 
-3028 PITAV
+3028 
-3033 IHTAATLH
+3033 
-3041 DATLD
+3041 
-3046 TLTTHH
+3046 
-3052 LDTVL
+3052 
-3057 KPKLDG
+3057 
-3063 ALLLHEL
+3063 
-3070 TTQHTPHLDAFIL
+3070 
-3083 FSSAAATFGGPG
+3083 
-3095 QAAYAAANTFLD
+3095 
-3107 TLAHHRHTHG
+3107 
-3117 QPALSLGWG
+3117 
-3126 LWEDRSTMTGNLTH
+3126 
-3140 TDLHRM
+3140 
-3146 TRHGVG
+3146 
-3152 AMSSDEALRLLDAA
+3152 
-3166 CAAGEPHLLPIRL
+3166 
-3179 YVGALRR
+3179 
-3186 RADDDSLPALLRGL
+3186 
-3200 AQRRVRR
+3200 
-3207 HTAEVGMRR
+3207 
-3216 PAELSLAERLARV
+3216 
-3229 SGEQRAQALE
+3229 
-3239 DLVVAQV
+3239 
-3246 AAVLGHASTAA
+3246 
-3257 IEPDR
+3257 
-3262 AFKDIG
+3262 
-3268 FDSLTAVELRNR
+3268 
-3280 LNTATGLRL
+3280 
-3289 PATLVFD
+3289 
-3296 QPTPQAIARFVERK
+3296 
-3310 LFPQETAQTTPAPAV
+3310 
-3325 APDSG
+3325 
-3330 HETDAIDAIDE
+3330 
-3341 MDVDLLINLAF
+3341 
-3352 DGDSA
+3352 
-3357 GSDAERE
+3357 

>member
-1 MTEDKLRDYLK
+1 MSKPARSSDAAQNMTEDKLRDYLK

-36 AIIGMSCRFPGD
+36 AIVGMSCRFPGD

-77 EALYDADPDRSGT
+77 EKLYDPDPDSSGT

-140 DPQSLRGS
+140 APQSLRGS

-234 VMSSPASFIEFSRQ
+234 VMSSPASFVEFSRQ

-285 RNGHRVLA
+285 RNGHKVLA

-319 VIRQALAAA
+319 VIRQALASA

-353 QALIATYGQDR
+353 QALLATYGQDR

-390 IIKMVMALDQGL
+390 IIKIVMALNQGL

-421 AVSLLTEDV
+421 AVSLLTEEV
-430 QWPALDRP
+430 RWPAADRP

-460 PPVEADEENEAQ
+460 PPVEADEEQ
-472 DDATPAGVVP
+472 PAPPGDVVP
-482 WVISARTAEAL
+482 WVISARTADAL
-493 RAQARQLREYVD
+493 RAQARQLREYVEE
-505 QRPDLDTAEV
+505 RPEPAIAEV

-523 SAFEHRAVALGGST
+523 SAFEHRAVAVGGSHS
-537 GELLKA
+537 ELLKA
-543 LDALAQGEPS
+543 LDALAHGEPS
-553 PHLVQGIAPDETGRT
+553 PQLVQGIAPDETGKT

-594 ESMARCEEALAPY
+594 ESIARCEEALAPY
-607 VDWSLTEVLR
+607 VDWSLTDVLR
-617 SGAELDRV
+617 SRAELDHV

-641 NWQELGVR
+641 TWQHLGVR

-693 GAMASIPQS
+693 GAMASIPQAAHR
-702 VQAVKEH
+702 VEEL

-714 SIAAVNGPN
+714 GIAAVNGPN

-733 VETLV
+733 VEALV
-738 TELQGQDIR
+738 AQLQEQDVR

-759 AHVEAIEAELAH
+759 AHVETIQDAIAA
-771 ALAGIQPRPADIPF
+771 ALSGITPRPADVPF
-785 FSTVEPSFL
+785 FSTVEPGFI
-794 NTEALDAGYWYRNL
+794 NTSELDANYWYRNL
-808 RQTVHFHTAIQQLTE
+808 RQTVHFHTAIEQLTE
-823 AGHTTYIESSAHPV
+823 SGHTTYIESSAHPV
-837 LTYSIEETG
+837 LTHSIEETQG
-846 DGTVTTGTLR
+846 ADTTTGTLR
-856 RGEGTLTRFLTSAA
+856 RNEGTLTRLLTSAA

-875 GHPVNWPISKGGRHI
+875 GHTINWPIPHSKQTT

-903 IDVPDTTAAHA
+903 IDVPETTAAHA
-914 PVPATDIVDTR
+914 SVPATDIVDTR
-925 FWEAVENEDWESLAD
+925 FWEAVEDEDWESLAD
-940 TLAVPDDASL
+940 TLDVPGDASL

-963 RRREATVNDWRY
+963 RRREAAVNDWRY

-982 ADEGATTRLGG
+982 ANGGDATGLGG

-999 PEGRATDDIV
+999 PEGRATDDVV
-1009 RTAAEGLARHGAQ
+1009 RTAAEGLAAHGAR

-1028 NASAAGRGTY
+1028 NTSEAARGAY
-1038 VDLIGEKL
+1038 LDLIGEAL
-1046 SAQDSPLAG
+1046 AAQEAPTAG

-1060 ALDESA
+1060 ALDEQPC
-1066 HPAHPAMT
+1066 PAYPAMP

-1106 GASDAVTSPA
+1106 GASDTPGSPV

-1135 GGLVDLPR
+1135 GGLVDLPGQ
-1143 ELDDRARA
+1143 LDDRARA

-1158 GLAGEDQVA
+1158 GPAGEDQVA
-1167 VRNSVVFARRLVR
+1167 IRSSGVFARRLVR
-1180 NPLDV
+1180 SPLDV
-1185 RTPEQAAP
+1185 ATPEPAAS

-1230 RRGPSA
+1230 RRGPFA

-1244 ELAAEGVRLT
+1244 ELDAEGVRLT
-1254 VAACDAADREA
+1254 VAACDAADRES
-1265 LAGVLEQL
+1265 LAGVLERL

-1293 SLAESGLDEFADV
+1293 SLAESGLDKFADV
-1306 LAAKVAGA
+1306 LAAKVHGA
-1314 AHLDELLGGDDLDAF
+1314 THLDELLGSDDLDAF

-1396 GLPFLDPDTA
+1396 GLPFLDPVTA
-1406 FAAMRQI
+1406 FSAMRQI
-1413 LAHDETFV
+1413 LTHDETFV
-1421 AVAEVDWERF
+1421 AVADVDWERF

-1445 GVPQAQR
+1445 GVPEAQR

-1457 TSSPGTA
+1457 ATPAPVGP
-1464 SGADAPSAP
+1464 DAARVA

-1482 GLAAE
+1482 GLGAD
-1487 ERDRVLLE
+1487 ERNRVLLD
-1495 LVRDQAASVL
+1495 LVRAQAASVL

-1511 AVEPGRVFR
+1511 AVEPGRAFR

-1550 DYPSPGVLAA
+1550 DYPSPGVLAG

-1568 ALPDTAPAGTAVAPP
+1568 ARPDTASAGAVAAPSA
-1583 TLPAADDD
+1583 LPAADDD

-1609 EELWELLLR
+1609 EALWELLLR
-1618 GGDVISGL
+1618 GGDVISGM

-1690 AFERAGIKPQS
+1690 AFERAGINPQS

-1882 ANAGLAPDQVDAV
+1882 ANADLAPDQVDAV

-1908 EAQALIATYGQDRP
+1908 EAQALIATYGQERP

-1927 WLGSVKSNIGH
+1927 WLGSVKSNVGH

-1958 VLPKTLHVGE
+1958 VLPRTLHVGE

-1983 TEETAWPS
+1983 TEETAWPD

-2015 QAPDDEPVS
+2015 QAPEDEPALE
-2024 VSESPGVVPWVI
+2024 SEPAGAVVPWVI

-2045 AQARQLREYVEQRP
+2045 DQARRLRKYVDQRP
-2059 ELDTAAVA
+2059 ELDVAAVA
-2067 DTLINGRALFEHRAV
+2067 DTLVRGRALFEHRAV
-2082 VLAEAPDAV
+2082 VVGETSDALT
-2091 AAALD
+2091 AALD

-2107 VQGQAKAVGKTV
+2107 VQGQAKSAGKTV

-2131 MGAELLDSVPVFAE
+2131 MGAELLDTVPVFAE

-2159 WSLAEALRSGA
+2159 WSLTDVLRSGTE
-2170 DLDRVDVIQPVTWA
+2170 LDRVDVIQPVTWA
-2184 VMVSLAATWQ
+2184 VMVSLAATWED
-2194 HLGVRPD
+2194 LGVRPD

-2219 LTLEDAAKVVAVRAR
+2219 LSLEHAAKVVAVRAQ

-2242 LGAMASIPQSV
+2242 RGAMASVP
-2253 QAVEEH
+2253 QAVRTVEAQ
-2259 LPSGVSIAAVNG
+2259 LPSGVGIAAING
-2271 PNTTVVSGDKDAV
+2271 PNTTVVSGDKEAV
-2284 ETLVADLQG
+2284 EALVKDLQN
-2293 QDIRA
+2293 QDVRA

-2312 EAIEAQLAHALA
+2312 ETIEEQLATALE
-2324 GIQPRPAD
+2324 GITPQAAEV
-2332 IPFFSTVE
+2332 PFFSTVE
-2340 PSFLNTEALD
+2340 PGFLNTSQLD
-2350 ADYWYRNLRQT
+2350 AGYWYRNLRQT

-2368 QQLTEAGHTT
+2368 EQLTESGHTT

-2392 EEAST
+2392 EETEGAE
-2397 DAVTTGTLR
+2397 AITGTLR
-2406 RNEGTITRFLTSAA
+2406 RNEGTLTRLVVSAA
-2420 HLHTHGHP
+2420 HLHTHGHA
-2428 INWPTR
+2428 INWPIPHTR
-2434 GGNHATDLPT
+2434 PIDLPT

-2452 WINPTTDSR
+2452 WINPTSDSR
-2461 TNLSGAGLAAAG
+2461 TNLSGAGLSATG
-2473 HPLLGAAVEV
+2473 HPLLSAAVEL

-2522 ALQAGHHVDCGTVEE
+2522 TLQAGHHVSCGTVEE

-2544 VLPERGGVDVQLNV
+2544 ILPERGGVDVQLNV

-2568 LTLHS
+2568 LNLHA
-2573 RAQDAGS
+2573 RAQDADS
-2580 DEPWTRHATGTLAP
+2580 DEPWTRHATGTLASAQQP
-2594 VEQSPRPDADMTTW
+2594 LGPDAGLSAW
-2608 PPSGAEP
+2608 PPAGAEP
-2615 VETEGYY
+2615 VEVEGYY

-2632 GPAFHGLRTAWRR
+2632 GPAFHGLRAAWRR

-2659 SAEAAEYGIHPALMD
+2659 STEAADYGIHPALMD
-2674 AALHALGLGVLPAA
+2674 AALHALGLGVLPTA

-2704 HAAGAAAL
+2704 HAEGAAAL

-2727 VTVADPAGMPVAT
+2727 ITVADPAGTPVAT

-2745 VRPVVTA
+2745 VRAVVTA
-2752 QLEAAGSSVNDS
+2752 QLEAAGSCVHDS
-2764 LFRMDWVPA
+2764 LFRVDWVTPPTG
-2773 SAGLSPVAARRWA
+2773 SSSVEARRWA
-2786 VVGPDPLRVG
+2786 VLGPDPLKVG
-2796 RTLEE
+2796 QSLEE

-2811 LDSVATLDVV
+2811 LDSVARLDTV

-2827 PYAPQQD
+2827 PYAPQPA
-2834 GTDKLTARVHEVLYG
+2834 GADKLAARVHEVLYG
-2849 VLDLVKRWLAEER
+2849 VLELVRGWLADER
-2862 FADSRLVLLTRNA
+2862 FADSRLVLLTRDA

-2884 DLEHAA
+2884 DLEHAS
-2890 IWGLIRSAQS
+2890 IWGLIRSAQA
-2900 EHPDRLVLIDTDDPT
+2900 EHPDRFLLIDTDGQDT
-2915 HDLRGA
+2915 SSLQGA
-2921 LTTGEPQVAIR
+2921 LSTREPQLAVR
-2932 QGQFLVPRLAR
+2932 GGRFLAPRLAR
-2943 TTVTPADAPVFRPD
+2943 AVPTGATAPVFRPD

-2968 LAGLL
+2968 LA
-2973 AHHLVTHHHVQNLV
+2973 
-2987 LLSRRPAHTLATT
+2987 
-3000 LNELGAHTTVV
+3000 
-3011 TGDVTD
+3011 
-3017 PDTLTHTLTHH
+3017 
-3028 PITAV
+3028 
-3033 IHTAATLH
+3033 
-3041 DATLD
+3041 
-3046 TLTTHH
+3046 
-3052 LDTVL
+3052 
-3057 KPKLDG
+3057 
-3063 ALLLHEL
+3063 
-3070 TTQHTPHLDAFIL
+3070 
-3083 FSSAAATFGGPG
+3083 
-3095 QAAYAAANTFLD
+3095 
-3107 TLAHHRHTHG
+3107 
-3117 QPALSLGWG
+3117 
-3126 LWEDRSTMTGNLTH
+3126 
-3140 TDLHRM
+3140 
-3146 TRHGVG
+3146 TR
-3152 AMSSDEALRLLDAA
+3152 
-3166 CAAGEPHLLPIRL
+3166 
-3179 YVGALRR
+3179 
-3186 RADDDSLPALLRGL
+3186 
-3200 AQRRVRR
+3200 
-3207 HTAEVGMRR
+3207 
-3216 PAELSLAERLARV
+3216 
-3229 SGEQRAQALE
+3229 
-3239 DLVVAQV
+3239 
-3246 AAVLGHASTAA
+3246 
-3257 IEPDR
+3257 
-3262 AFKDIG
+3262 
-3268 FDSLTAVELRNR
+3268 
-3280 LNTATGLRL
+3280 
-3289 PATLVFD
+3289 
-3296 QPTPQAIARFVERK
+3296 
-3310 LFPQETAQTTPAPAV
+3310 
-3325 APDSG
+3325 
-3330 HETDAIDAIDE
+3330 
-3341 MDVDLLINLAF
+3341 
-3352 DGDSA
+3352 
-3357 GSDAERE
+3357 

>member
-1 MTEDKLRDYLK
+1 
-12 RVVNDLRQTRRRL
+12 
-25 NEAEA
+25 
-30 KDHEPI
+30 
-36 AIIGMSCRFPGD
+36 
-48 VRSPEDLWQVVAE
+48 
-61 GRDAI
+61 
-66 SAFPDNRGWDL
+66 
-77 EALYDADPDRSGT
+77 
-90 SYVREGGF
+90 
-98 LYDAA
+98 
-103 DFDPAFFGISPREA
+103 
-117 LAMDPQQR
+117 
-125 LLLETSWE
+125 
-133 AFERAGI
+133 
-140 DPQSLRGS
+140 
-148 KAGVFV
+148 
-154 GSNYQDYA
+154 
-162 TRLPEVPAE
+162 
-171 LEGHLGIGNTPSVV
+171 
-185 SGRVAYTLGLEGPAV
+185 
-200 TVDTACS
+200 
-207 SSLVAL
+207 
-213 HLACHA
+213 
-219 LRQGDCSM
+219 
-227 ALAGGIS
+227 
-234 VMSSPASFIEFSRQ
+234 
-248 RGLAPDARVKA
+248 
-259 FASGADGTAL
+259 
-269 SEGIGMLLVE
+269 
-279 RLSDAR
+279 
-285 RNGHRVLA
+285 
-293 VIRGSAINQDGAS
+293 
-306 NGLTAPNGPSQER
+306 
-319 VIRQALAAA
+319 
-328 RLTPDQVDVVEAH
+328 
-341 GTGTKLGDPIEA
+341 
-353 QALIATYGQDR
+353 
-364 PADRPLWL
+364 
-372 GSVKSNIGHTQAA
+372 
-385 AGAAS
+385 
-390 IIKMVMALDQGL
+390 
-402 LPRTLHVDEPSSR
+402 
-415 IDWEAG
+415 
-421 AVSLLTEDV
+421 
-430 QWPALDRP
+430 
-438 RRVGISSFGISGT
+438 
-451 NAHAVLEEA
+451 
-460 PPVEADEENEAQ
+460 
-472 DDATPAGVVP
+472 
-482 WVISARTAEAL
+482 
-493 RAQARQLREYVD
+493 
-505 QRPDLDTAEV
+505 
-515 AHALATTR
+515 
-523 SAFEHRAVALGGST
+523 
-537 GELLKA
+537 
-543 LDALAQGEPS
+543 
-553 PHLVQGIAPDETGRT
+553 
-568 VFVFPG
+568 
-574 QGTQW
+574 
-579 AGMGAELLDSVPVFA
+579 
-594 ESMARCEEALAPY
+594 
-607 VDWSLTEVLR
+607 
-617 SGAELDRV
+617 
-625 DVIQP
+625 
-630 VTWAVMVSLAA
+630 
-641 NWQELGVR
+641 
-649 PDAVVGHSQGE
+649 
-660 IAAAA
+660 
-665 VAGALSLEDA
+665 
-675 AKVVAV
+675 
-681 RARIIGEHLAGR
+681 
-693 GAMASIPQS
+693 
-702 VQAVKEH
+702 
-709 LPSGV
+709 
-714 SIAAVNGPN
+714 
-723 TTVVSGDKDA
+723 
-733 VETLV
+733 
-738 TELQGQDIR
+738 
-747 ARLIPVDYASHS
+747 
-759 AHVEAIEAELAH
+759 
-771 ALAGIQPRPADIPF
+771 
-785 FSTVEPSFL
+785 
-794 NTEALDAGYWYRNL
+794 
-808 RQTVHFHTAIQQLTE
+808 
-823 AGHTTYIESSAHPV
+823 
-837 LTYSIEETG
+837 
-846 DGTVTTGTLR
+846 TGTLR
-856 RGEGTLTRFLTSAA
+856 RGEGTLTRLLTSAA

-875 GHPVNWPISKGGRHI
+875 GHPINWPVGQGNRHV
-890 DLPTYPFQHQRYW
+890 DLPTYPFRHQRYW

-925 FWEAVENEDWESLAD
+925 FWEAVENENWESLAD

-982 ADEGATTRLGG
+982 ADGGATTRLGG

-999 PEGRATDDIV
+999 PEGRATDDVV

-1028 NASAAGRGTY
+1028 NASGAGRGTY

-1046 SAQDSPLAG
+1046 SAQGSPLAG

-1167 VRNSVVFARRLVR
+1167 VRSSVVFARRLVR

-1273 KADGE
+1273 KADEE

-1356 LAEQRRARGLK
+1356 LAEQRRAQGLK

-1406 FAAMRQI
+1406 FATMRQI

-1445 GVPQAQR
+1445 GVPEAQR

-1487 ERDRVLLE
+1487 ERGRVLLE
-1495 LVRDQAASVL
+1495 LVRDQAASAL

-1511 AVEPGRVFR
+1511 AVEPGRAFR

-1568 ALPDTAPAGTAVAPP
+1568 ALPDTAPAGTAAAPP

-1690 AFERAGIKPQS
+1690 AFERAGINPQS

-1908 EAQALIATYGQDRP
+1908 EAQALIATYGQDHP

-1953 ALQHG
+1953 AMQHG

-2036 SARTADALR
+2036 SAWTADALR

-2059 ELDTAAVA
+2059 DLDTAAV
-2067 DTLINGRALFEHRAV
+2067 
-2082 VLAEAPDAV
+2082 
-2091 AAALD
+2091 
-2096 ALAAGQPHTHL
+2096 
-2107 VQGQAKAVGKTV
+2107 
-2119 FVFPGQGTQWAG
+2119 
-2131 MGAELLDSVPVFAE
+2131 
-2145 SIARCE
+2145 
-2151 EALAPYVD
+2151 
-2159 WSLAEALRSGA
+2159 
-2170 DLDRVDVIQPVTWA
+2170 
-2184 VMVSLAATWQ
+2184 
-2194 HLGVRPD
+2194 
-2201 AVVGHSQ
+2201 
-2208 GEIAAAAVAGA
+2208 
-2219 LTLEDAAKVVAVRAR
+2219 
-2234 IIGEHLAG
+2234 
-2242 LGAMASIPQSV
+2242 
-2253 QAVEEH
+2253 
-2259 LPSGVSIAAVNG
+2259 
-2271 PNTTVVSGDKDAV
+2271 
-2284 ETLVADLQG
+2284 
-2293 QDIRA
+2293 
-2298 RLIPVDYASHSAHV
+2298 
-2312 EAIEAQLAHALA
+2312 
-2324 GIQPRPAD
+2324 
-2332 IPFFSTVE
+2332 
-2340 PSFLNTEALD
+2340 
-2350 ADYWYRNLRQT
+2350 
-2361 VHFHTAI
+2361 
-2368 QQLTEAGHTT
+2368 
-2378 YIESSAHPVLTYSI
+2378 
-2392 EEAST
+2392 
-2397 DAVTTGTLR
+2397 
-2406 RNEGTITRFLTSAA
+2406 
-2420 HLHTHGHP
+2420 
-2428 INWPTR
+2428 
-2434 GGNHATDLPT
+2434 
-2444 YPFQHQRY
+2444 
-2452 WINPTTDSR
+2452 
-2461 TNLSGAGLAAAG
+2461 
-2473 HPLLGAAVEV
+2473 
-2483 AGTDTHLFTGRLSL
+2483 
-2497 QSHPWL
+2497 
-2503 ADHAVAGTVLLPG
+2503 
-2516 TGFLEL
+2516 
-2522 ALQAGHHVDCGTVEE
+2522 
-2537 LTLEAPL
+2537 
-2544 VLPERGGVDVQLNV
+2544 
-2558 GAPDDSGRRE
+2558 
-2568 LTLHS
+2568 
-2573 RAQDAGS
+2573 
-2580 DEPWTRHATGTLAP
+2580 
-2594 VEQSPRPDADMTTW
+2594 
-2608 PPSGAEP
+2608 
-2615 VETEGYY
+2615 
-2622 DRLAE
+2622 
-2627 QGYGY
+2627 
-2632 GPAFHGLRTAWRR
+2632 
-2645 GDEVFAEVALPEEE
+2645 
-2659 SAEAAEYGIHPALMD
+2659 
-2674 AALHALGLGVLPAA
+2674 
-2688 GEGRARLPF
+2688 
-2697 SWSGVTL
+2697 
-2704 HAAGAAAL
+2704 
-2712 RVRVAPLGDAEDTVS
+2712 
-2727 VTVADPAGMPVAT
+2727 
-2740 AESLV
+2740 
-2745 VRPVVTA
+2745 
-2752 QLEAAGSSVNDS
+2752 
-2764 LFRMDWVPA
+2764 
-2773 SAGLSPVAARRWA
+2773 
-2786 VVGPDPLRVG
+2786 
-2796 RTLEE
+2796 
-2801 TGATVFAADD
+2801 
-2811 LDSVATLDVV
+2811 
-2821 PDVVVV
+2821 
-2827 PYAPQQD
+2827 
-2834 GTDKLTARVHEVLYG
+2834 
-2849 VLDLVKRWLAEER
+2849 
-2862 FADSRLVLLTRNA
+2862 
-2875 VVTSPEDTP
+2875 
-2884 DLEHAA
+2884 
-2890 IWGLIRSAQS
+2890 
-2900 EHPDRLVLIDTDDPT
+2900 
-2915 HDLRGA
+2915 
-2921 LTTGEPQVAIR
+2921 
-2932 QGQFLVPRLAR
+2932 
-2943 TTVTPADAPVFRPD
+2943 
-2957 STVLI
+2957 
-2962 TGATGT
+2962 
-2968 LAGLL
+2968 
-2973 AHHLVTHHHVQNLV
+2973 
-2987 LLSRRPAHTLATT
+2987 
-3000 LNELGAHTTVV
+3000 
-3011 TGDVTD
+3011 
-3017 PDTLTHTLTHH
+3017 
-3028 PITAV
+3028 
-3033 IHTAATLH
+3033 
-3041 DATLD
+3041 
-3046 TLTTHH
+3046 
-3052 LDTVL
+3052 
-3057 KPKLDG
+3057 
-3063 ALLLHEL
+3063 
-3070 TTQHTPHLDAFIL
+3070 
-3083 FSSAAATFGGPG
+3083 
-3095 QAAYAAANTFLD
+3095 
-3107 TLAHHRHTHG
+3107 
-3117 QPALSLGWG
+3117 
-3126 LWEDRSTMTGNLTH
+3126 
-3140 TDLHRM
+3140 
-3146 TRHGVG
+3146 
-3152 AMSSDEALRLLDAA
+3152 
-3166 CAAGEPHLLPIRL
+3166 
-3179 YVGALRR
+3179 
-3186 RADDDSLPALLRGL
+3186 
-3200 AQRRVRR
+3200 
-3207 HTAEVGMRR
+3207 
-3216 PAELSLAERLARV
+3216 
-3229 SGEQRAQALE
+3229 
-3239 DLVVAQV
+3239 
-3246 AAVLGHASTAA
+3246 
-3257 IEPDR
+3257 
-3262 AFKDIG
+3262 
-3268 FDSLTAVELRNR
+3268 
-3280 LNTATGLRL
+3280 
-3289 PATLVFD
+3289 
-3296 QPTPQAIARFVERK
+3296 
-3310 LFPQETAQTTPAPAV
+3310 
-3325 APDSG
+3325 
-3330 HETDAIDAIDE
+3330 
-3341 MDVDLLINLAF
+3341 
-3352 DGDSA
+3352 
-3357 GSDAERE
+3357 

>member
-36 AIIGMSCRFPGD
+36 AIVGMSCRFPGD

-77 EALYDADPDRSGT
+77 EKLYNPDPDSSGT

-234 VMSSPASFIEFSRQ
+234 VMSSPASFVEFSRQ
-248 RGLAPDARVKA
+248 RGLATDARVKA

-285 RNGHRVLA
+285 RNGHKVLA

-319 VIRQALAAA
+319 VIRQALASA

-353 QALIATYGQDR
+353 QALLATYGQDR

-390 IIKMVMALDQGL
+390 IIKMVMALNQGL
-402 LPRTLHVDEPSSR
+402 LPRTLHVDDPSSR

-421 AVSLLTEDV
+421 AVSLLTEEV
-430 QWPALDRP
+430 RWPAADRP

-460 PPVEADEENEAQ
+460 PPFEADEEQ
-472 DDATPAGVVP
+472 PAPPGDVVP
-482 WVISARTAEAL
+482 WVISARTADAL

-505 QRPDLDTAEV
+505 QRPEPAIAEV

-523 SAFEHRAVALGGST
+523 SAFEHRAVAVGGNHS
-537 GELLKA
+537 ELLKA
-543 LDALAQGEPS
+543 LDALAHGEPS
-553 PHLVQGIAPDETGRT
+553 PQLVQGIAPDETGKT

-579 AGMGAELLDSVPVFA
+579 AGMGAELLDTVPVFT
-594 ESMARCEEALAPY
+594 ESIARCEEALAPY
-607 VDWSLTEVLR
+607 VDWSLTDVLR
-617 SGAELDRV
+617 SGTELDRV

-641 NWQELGVR
+641 TWQHLGIR

-681 RARIIGEHLAGR
+681 RARIIGEHLTGL
-693 GAMASIPQS
+693 GAMASIPQAAHG
-702 VQAVKEH
+702 VEEQ

-714 SIAAVNGPN
+714 GIAAVNGPN

-738 TELQGQDIR
+738 AQLQNQDVR
-747 ARLIPVDYASHS
+747 ARLVPVDYASHS
-759 AHVEAIEAELAH
+759 AHVETIEEQLAT
-771 ALAGIQPRPADIPF
+771 ALAGITPQTSEVPF
-785 FSTVEPSFL
+785 FSTVEPGFI
-794 NTEALDAGYWYRNL
+794 NTSALDAGYWYRNL
-808 RQTVHFHTAIQQLTE
+808 RQTVHFHTAIEQLTE
-823 AGHTTYIESSAHPV
+823 SGHTTYIESSAHPV
-837 LTYSIEETG
+837 LTYSIEETE
-846 DGTVTTGTLR
+846 GTDTITGTLR
-856 RGEGTLTRFLTSAA
+856 RNEGTLTRLLTSAA

-875 GHPVNWPISKGGRHI
+875 GHAINWPIPHTRPI

-903 IDVPDTTAAHA
+903 IDVPETTAAHA
-914 PVPATDIVDTR
+914 FVPATDIVDTR

-940 TLAVPDDASL
+940 TLDVPGDASL

-982 ADEGATTRLGG
+982 ADGGAATGLGG

-999 PEGRATDDIV
+999 PEGRATDDVV
-1009 RTAAEGLARHGAQ
+1009 RTAAEGLAAHGAQ

-1028 NASAAGRGTY
+1028 NTSEVARGAY
-1038 VDLIGEKL
+1038 LDLIGEAL
-1046 SAQDSPLAG
+1046 AAQEAPPAG

-1060 ALDESA
+1060 ALDEQPC
-1066 HPAHPAMT
+1066 PAYPAMP

-1106 GASDAVTSPA
+1106 GASDTLGSPV

-1135 GGLVDLPR
+1135 GGLVDLPGQ
-1143 ELDDRARA
+1143 LDDRARA

-1167 VRNSVVFARRLVR
+1167 IRSSGVFARRLVR
-1180 NPLDV
+1180 SPLDV
-1185 RTPEQAAP
+1185 ATPEPAAS

-1230 RRGPSA
+1230 RRGPFA
-1236 PGMAELAT
+1236 PGMAALAT
-1244 ELAAEGVRLT
+1244 ELDAEGVRLT
-1254 VAACDAADREA
+1254 VAACDAADRES
-1265 LAGVLEQL
+1265 LAGVLERL

-1306 LAAKVAGA
+1306 LAAKVGGA
-1314 AHLDELLGGDDLDAF
+1314 AHLDELLGSDDLDGF

-1406 FAAMRQI
+1406 FSAMRQI
-1413 LAHDETFV
+1413 LTHDETFM
-1421 AVAEVDWERF
+1421 AVADVDWERF

-1445 GVPQAQR
+1445 GVPEAQR

-1457 TSSPGTA
+1457 ATPAPVGP
-1464 SGADAPSAP
+1464 DAARVA

-1482 GLAAE
+1482 GLGAD
-1487 ERDRVLLE
+1487 ERNRVLLD
-1495 LVRDQAASVL
+1495 LVRAQAASVL

-1511 AVEPGRVFR
+1511 AVEPGRAFR

-1550 DYPSPGVLAA
+1550 DYPSPGVLAG

-1568 ALPDTAPAGTAVAPP
+1568 ALPDTASAGAVAAPSA
-1583 TLPAADDD
+1583 LPAADDD

-1609 EELWELLLR
+1609 EALWELLLR

-1661 FDPAFFGISPREALA
+1661 FDPAFFGIAPREALA

-1690 AFERAGIKPQS
+1690 AFERAGINPQS

-1839 DARRNGHRVLAVVR
+1839 DARRNGHQVLAVVR

-1882 ANAGLAPDQVDAV
+1882 ANADLAPDQVDAV

-1945 AGLIKMVM
+1945 AGLIKTVM

-1958 VLPKTLHVGE
+1958 VLPRTLHVGE

-1983 TEETAWPS
+1983 TEETAWPD

-2015 QAPDDEPVS
+2015 QAPEDEPALE
-2024 VSESPGVVPWVI
+2024 SEPAGAVVPWVI

-2045 AQARQLREYVEQRP
+2045 DQARQLREYVDQRP
-2059 ELDTAAVA
+2059 ELDVADVA
-2067 DTLINGRALFEHRAV
+2067 DTLVRGRALFEHRAV
-2082 VLAEAPDAV
+2082 VVGETSDALT
-2091 AAALD
+2091 AALD

-2107 VQGQAKAVGKTV
+2107 VQGQAKSAGKTV

-2131 MGAELLDSVPVFAE
+2131 MGAELLDTVPVFAE

-2159 WSLAEALRSGA
+2159 WSLTDVLRSGTE
-2170 DLDRVDVIQPVTWA
+2170 LDRVDVIQPVTWA

-2194 HLGVRPD
+2194 HLGIRPD

-2219 LTLEDAAKVVAVRAR
+2219 LSLEDAAKVVAVRAQ

-2242 LGAMASIPQSV
+2242 RGAMASVPQAAST
-2253 QAVEEH
+2253 VEAQ
-2259 LPSGVSIAAVNG
+2259 LPSGVSIAAING

-2284 ETLVADLQG
+2284 EALVKDLQN
-2293 QDIRA
+2293 QDVRA
-2298 RLIPVDYASHSAHV
+2298 RLVPVDYASHSAHV
-2312 EAIEAQLAHALA
+2312 ETIEEQLATALA
-2324 GIQPRPAD
+2324 GITPQTSEV
-2332 IPFFSTVE
+2332 PFFSTVE
-2340 PSFLNTEALD
+2340 PGFINTSALD
-2350 ADYWYRNLRQT
+2350 AGYWYRNLRQT

-2368 QQLTEAGHTT
+2368 EQLTESGHTT

-2392 EEAST
+2392 EETEGAE
-2397 DAVTTGTLR
+2397 AITGTLR
-2406 RNEGTITRFLTSAA
+2406 RNEGTLTRLLVSAA
-2420 HLHTHGHP
+2420 HLHTHGHA
-2428 INWPTR
+2428 INWPIR
-2434 GGNHATDLPT
+2434 PSRPIDLPT

-2452 WINPTTDSR
+2452 WINPTSDSR
-2461 TNLSGAGLAAAG
+2461 TNLSGAGLSAAG
-2473 HPLLGAAVEV
+2473 HPLLGAAVEL

-2522 ALQAGHHVDCGTVEE
+2522 ALQAGHHVGCGTVEE

-2544 VLPERGGVDVQLNV
+2544 ILPERGGVDVQLNV

-2568 LTLHS
+2568 LNLHS
-2573 RAQDAGS
+2573 RAQDADS
-2580 DEPWTRHATGTLAP
+2580 DEPWTRHATGALASAQQP
-2594 VEQSPRPDADMTTW
+2594 LGPDAGLSAW
-2608 PPSGAEP
+2608 PPAGAEP
-2615 VETEGYY
+2615 VEVEGYY

-2632 GPAFHGLRTAWRR
+2632 GPAFHGLRAAWRR
-2645 GDEVFAEVALPEEE
+2645 GDEVFAEVALPGEE
-2659 SAEAAEYGIHPALMD
+2659 SAEAADYGIHPALMD

-2688 GEGRARLPF
+2688 GERRARLPF

-2727 VTVADPAGMPVAT
+2727 ITVADPAGAPVAT

-2752 QLEAAGSSVNDS
+2752 QLEAAGSCVHDS
-2764 LFRMDWVPA
+2764 LFRVDWVTPPTGF
-2773 SAGLSPVAARRWA
+2773 SSVEARRWA
-2786 VVGPDPLRVG
+2786 VLGPDPLKVG
-2796 RTLEE
+2796 QSLEE

-2811 LDSVATLDVV
+2811 LDSVAMLDTV

-2827 PYAPQQD
+2827 PYAPQPA
-2834 GTDKLTARVHEVLYG
+2834 GADKLAARVHEVLYG
-2849 VLDLVKRWLAEER
+2849 VLELVQEWLADER
-2862 FADSRLVLLTRNA
+2862 FTYSRLVLLTRDA

-2884 DLEHAA
+2884 DLEHAS
-2890 IWGLIRSAQS
+2890 IWGLMRSAQS
-2900 EHPDRLVLIDTDDPT
+2900 EHPDRIVLIDTDDHDKST
-2915 HDLRGA
+2915 HAIPGA
-2921 LTTGEPQVAIR
+2921 LTTGESQIAIR
-2932 QGQFLVPRLAR
+2932 EGDFLAPRLTRA
-2943 TTVTPADAPVFRPD
+2943 TPATATASVFRPD

-2968 LAGLL
+2968 LATHI
-2973 AHHLVTHHHVQNLV
+2973 AHHLVTHHQVHNLV
-2987 LLSRRPAHTLATT
+2987 LLSRRPADNLATT
-3000 LNELGAHTTVV
+3000 LTDLGANTTVV

-3017 PDTLTHTLTHH
+3017 PDTVTRALTEH
-3028 PITAV
+3028 PVTAV
-3033 IHTAATLH
+3033 IHTAATLD
-3041 DATLD
+3041 DATID
-3046 TLTTHH
+3046 NLTADQ

-3057 KPKLDG
+3057 NPKLDG
-3063 ALLLHEL
+3063 ALLLHQL
-3070 TTQHTPHLDAFIL
+3070 TTQLTPDLDAFVF
-3083 FSSAAATFGGPG
+3083 FSSAAAAFGGPG

-3107 TLAHHRHTHG
+3107 TLAHHRHTNG

-3126 LWEDRSTMTGNLTH
+3126 LWEDRSSMTGNLTD

-3152 AMSSDEALRLLDAA
+3152 AMSTEDGLRLLDAA
-3166 CAAGEPHLLPIRL
+3166 CATGEAHLLPIRL
-3179 YVGALRR
+3179 DVGALRR
-3186 RADDDSLPALLRGL
+3186 RADDGSLPALLRGL

-3207 HTAEVGMRR
+3207 STADAGTRR
-3216 PAELSLAERLARV
+3216 PSELSLAERLGRV
-3229 SGEQRAQALE
+3229 SSEQRAQALE

-3310 LFPQETAQTTPAPAV
+3310 LFPQESTQAPAPA
-3325 APDSG
+3325 AQDSVRDI
-3330 HETDAIDAIDE
+3330 DAIDLDAIDE

-3357 GSDAERE
+3357 GTDAERE

>member
-1 MTEDKLRDYLK
+1 E
-12 RVVNDLRQTRRRL
+12 
-25 NEAEA
+25 
-30 KDHEPI
+30 
-36 AIIGMSCRFPGD
+36 
-48 VRSPEDLWQVVAE
+48 
-61 GRDAI
+61 
-66 SAFPDNRGWDL
+66 
-77 EALYDADPDRSGT
+77 
-90 SYVREGGF
+90 
-98 LYDAA
+98 
-103 DFDPAFFGISPREA
+103 
-117 LAMDPQQR
+117 
-125 LLLETSWE
+125 
-133 AFERAGI
+133 
-140 DPQSLRGS
+140 
-148 KAGVFV
+148 
-154 GSNYQDYA
+154 
-162 TRLPEVPAE
+162 
-171 LEGHLGIGNTPSVV
+171 
-185 SGRVAYTLGLEGPAV
+185 
-200 TVDTACS
+200 
-207 SSLVAL
+207 
-213 HLACHA
+213 
-219 LRQGDCSM
+219 
-227 ALAGGIS
+227 
-234 VMSSPASFIEFSRQ
+234 
-248 RGLAPDARVKA
+248 
-259 FASGADGTAL
+259 GADT
-269 SEGIGMLLVE
+269 I
-279 RLSDAR
+279 
-285 RNGHRVLA
+285 
-293 VIRGSAINQDGAS
+293 
-306 NGLTAPNGPSQER
+306 
-319 VIRQALAAA
+319 
-328 RLTPDQVDVVEAH
+328 
-341 GTGTKLGDPIEA
+341 
-353 QALIATYGQDR
+353 
-364 PADRPLWL
+364 
-372 GSVKSNIGHTQAA
+372 
-385 AGAAS
+385 
-390 IIKMVMALDQGL
+390 
-402 LPRTLHVDEPSSR
+402 
-415 IDWEAG
+415 
-421 AVSLLTEDV
+421 
-430 QWPALDRP
+430 
-438 RRVGISSFGISGT
+438 
-451 NAHAVLEEA
+451 
-460 PPVEADEENEAQ
+460 
-472 DDATPAGVVP
+472 
-482 WVISARTAEAL
+482 
-493 RAQARQLREYVD
+493 
-505 QRPDLDTAEV
+505 
-515 AHALATTR
+515 
-523 SAFEHRAVALGGST
+523 
-537 GELLKA
+537 
-543 LDALAQGEPS
+543 
-553 PHLVQGIAPDETGRT
+553 
-568 VFVFPG
+568 
-574 QGTQW
+574 
-579 AGMGAELLDSVPVFA
+579 
-594 ESMARCEEALAPY
+594 
-607 VDWSLTEVLR
+607 
-617 SGAELDRV
+617 
-625 DVIQP
+625 
-630 VTWAVMVSLAA
+630 
-641 NWQELGVR
+641 
-649 PDAVVGHSQGE
+649 
-660 IAAAA
+660 
-665 VAGALSLEDA
+665 
-675 AKVVAV
+675 
-681 RARIIGEHLAGR
+681 
-693 GAMASIPQS
+693 
-702 VQAVKEH
+702 
-709 LPSGV
+709 
-714 SIAAVNGPN
+714 
-723 TTVVSGDKDA
+723 
-733 VETLV
+733 
-738 TELQGQDIR
+738 
-747 ARLIPVDYASHS
+747 
-759 AHVEAIEAELAH
+759 
-771 ALAGIQPRPADIPF
+771 
-785 FSTVEPSFL
+785 
-794 NTEALDAGYWYRNL
+794 
-808 RQTVHFHTAIQQLTE
+808 
-823 AGHTTYIESSAHPV
+823 
-837 LTYSIEETG
+837 
-846 DGTVTTGTLR
+846 TGTLR
-856 RGEGTLTRFLTSAA
+856 RNEGTLTRLLTSAA

-875 GHPVNWPISKGGRHI
+875 GHHINWPIPHTPPTSRPT

-903 IDVPDTTAAHA
+903 IDVPETTAAHA
-914 PVPATDIVDTR
+914 SVPATDIVDTR

-940 TLAVPDDASL
+940 TLDVPGDASL

-963 RRREATVNDWRY
+963 RRRAATVNDWRY

-982 ADEGATTRLGG
+982 ADGGSATGLGG

-999 PEGRATDDIV
+999 PEGRATDDVV
-1009 RTAAEGLARHGAQ
+1009 RTAAEGLAAHGAR

-1028 NASAAGRGTY
+1028 NTFEAGRGAY
-1038 VDLIGEKL
+1038 LDLIGEAL
-1046 SAQDSPLAG
+1046 AAQEVPPAG

-1060 ALDESA
+1060 ALDERPC
-1066 HPAHPAMT
+1066 PAHPAMP

-1106 GASDAVTSPA
+1106 GASDTLGSPV

-1135 GGLVDLPR
+1135 GGLVDLPGQ
-1143 ELDDRARA
+1143 LDDRARA

-1158 GLAGEDQVA
+1158 GPAGEDQVA
-1167 VRNSVVFARRLVR
+1167 IRSSGVFARRLVR
-1180 NPLDV
+1180 SSLDV
-1185 RTPEQAAP
+1185 ATPEPGAS

-1230 RRGPSA
+1230 RRGPLA

-1244 ELAAEGVRLT
+1244 ELDAEGVRLT
-1254 VAACDAADREA
+1254 VAACDAADRES
-1265 LAGVLEQL
+1265 LAGVLERL

-1293 SLAESGLDEFADV
+1293 SLAESGLDEFAEV
-1306 LAAKVAGA
+1306 LAAKVGGA
-1314 AHLDELLGGDDLDAF
+1314 AHLDELLGSDDLDAF

-1406 FAAMRQI
+1406 FSAMRQI
-1413 LAHDETFV
+1413 LTRDETFV
-1421 AVAEVDWERF
+1421 AVADVDWDRF

-1445 GVPQAQR
+1445 GVPEAQR

-1457 TSSPGTA
+1457 ATSAAPVGPDA
-1464 SGADAPSAP
+1464 AGAA

-1482 GLAAE
+1482 GLGAE
-1487 ERDRVLLE
+1487 ERNRVLLD
-1495 LVRDQAASVL
+1495 LVRAQAASVL

-1511 AVEPGRVFR
+1511 AVEPGRAFR

-1525 SLTAVELRNRLNTA
+1525 SLTAVELRNRLNTV

-1550 DYPSPGVLAA
+1550 DYPSPGVLAG

-1568 ALPDTAPAGTAVAPP
+1568 ALPDRASAEAVAAPSA
-1583 TLPAADDD
+1583 LPAADDD

-1609 EELWELLLR
+1609 EALWELLLR

-1626 PTDRGWDLDA
+1626 PTDRGWDLDG
-1636 LYDPDPEQRGK
+1636 LYDPDPERRGT

-1690 AFERAGIKPQS
+1690 AFERAGINPQT

-1826 SEGVGMLLLERLS
+1826 AEGVGMLLLERLS

-1901 TKLGDPI
+1901 TRLGDPI

-1922 ADRPL
+1922 SGRPL

-1958 VLPKTLHVGE
+1958 VLPRTLHVGE

-1983 TEETAWPS
+1983 TEETAWPD

-2015 QAPDDEPVS
+2015 QAPEDEPALE
-2024 VSESPGVVPWVI
+2024 SEPSGAVVPWVI

-2045 AQARQLREYVEQRP
+2045 DQARQLGEYVGRRR
-2059 ELDTAAVA
+2059 ELDVAAVA
-2067 DTLINGRALFEHRAV
+2067 DTLVRGRALFEHRAV
-2082 VLAEAPDAV
+2082 ILAEAPDVVAV
-2091 AAALD
+2091 ALD

-2107 VQGQAKAVGKTV
+2107 VQGQAKSAGKTV

-2131 MGAELLDSVPVFAE
+2131 MGAELLDTVPVFAE

-2159 WSLAEALRSGA
+2159 WSLTDVLRSGTE
-2170 DLDRVDVIQPVTWA
+2170 LDRVDVIQPVTWA

-2208 GEIAAAAVAGA
+2208 GEIAAAAVSGA
-2219 LTLEDAAKVVAVRAR
+2219 LSLEDAAKVVAVRAQ

-2242 LGAMASIPQSV
+2242 LGAMASVPQP
-2253 QAVEEH
+2253 AHTVEAQ
-2259 LPSGVSIAAVNG
+2259 LPGGVGIAAING
-2271 PNTTVVSGDKDAV
+2271 PNTTVVSGDKDPV
-2284 ETLVADLQG
+2284 EALVKDLQN
-2293 QDIRA
+2293 QDVRA

-2312 EAIEAQLAHALA
+2312 TKIEEQLATALA
-2324 GIQPRPAD
+2324 GITPRAAEV
-2332 IPFFSTVE
+2332 PFFSTVE
-2340 PSFLNTEALD
+2340 PGFLNTTELD
-2350 ADYWYRNLRQT
+2350 AGYWYRNLRQT

-2368 QQLTEAGHTT
+2368 EQLTENGHTT

-2392 EEAST
+2392 EETEGADT
-2397 DAVTTGTLR
+2397 ITGTLR
-2406 RNEGTITRFLTSAA
+2406 RNEGTLTRLLTSAA
-2420 HLHTHGHP
+2420 HLHTHGHH
-2428 INWPTR
+2428 INWPIPHTR
-2434 GGNHATDLPT
+2434 PIDLPT

-2452 WINPTTDSR
+2452 WINPTSDSR
-2461 TNLSGAGLAAAG
+2461 THLSGVGLSAAG
-2473 HPLLGAAVEV
+2473 HPLLGAAVEL

-2522 ALQAGHHVDCGTVEE
+2522 ALQAGHHVGCGTVEE

-2544 VLPERGGVDVQLNV
+2544 ILPERGGTEVQLNV
-2558 GAPDDSGRRE
+2558 GALDASGRRE
-2568 LTLHS
+2568 LNLHS
-2573 RAQDAGS
+2573 RAQDADS
-2580 DEPWTRHATGTLAP
+2580 DEPWTRHATGTLASAQQP
-2594 VEQSPRPDADMTTW
+2594 LGPDAGLSAW
-2608 PPSGAEP
+2608 PPDGAEP
-2615 VETEGYY
+2615 VEVEGYY

-2632 GPAFHGLRTAWRR
+2632 GPAFHGLRAAWRR
-2645 GDEVFAEVALPEEE
+2645 GDEVFAEVALPQEE

-2727 VTVADPAGMPVAT
+2727 VTVTDPAGTPVAT

-2752 QLEAAGSSVNDS
+2752 QLEAAGSSVHDS
-2764 LFRMDWVPA
+2764 LFRVDWVTPPTG
-2773 SAGLSPVAARRWA
+2773 SSSVEARHWA
-2786 VVGPDPLRVG
+2786 VLGPDPLKVG
-2796 RTLEE
+2796 QSLEE

-2811 LDSVATLDVV
+2811 LDSAAMPDTV

-2827 PYAPQQD
+2827 PYAPQPVGAD
-2834 GTDKLTARVHEVLYG
+2834 GLSARVHEVLYG
-2849 VLDLVKRWLAEER
+2849 VLELVQEWLAGER
-2862 FADSRLVLLTRNA
+2862 FADSRLVLLTRDA

-2890 IWGLIRSAQS
+2890 VWGLIRSAQA
-2900 EHPDRLVLIDTDDPT
+2900 EHPDRFVLLDTDG
-2915 HDLRGA
+2915 HDKSTRAIPGA
-2921 LTTGEPQVAIR
+2921 LTTGESQIAIR
-2932 QGQFLVPRLAR
+2932 AGEFLVPRLTRA
-2943 TTVTPADAPVFRPD
+2943 TPATAAASVFRPD

-2968 LAGLL
+2968 LATHI
-2973 AHHLVTHHHVQNLV
+2973 AHHLVTHHHVHNLL
-2987 LLSRRPAHTLATT
+2987 LLSRRPADDLATALT
-3000 LNELGAHTTVV
+3000 DLGANATVV

-3017 PDTLTHTLTHH
+3017 PDTLTHTLTQH
-3028 PITAV
+3028 PVTAV
-3033 IHTAATLH
+3033 IHTAATLD

-3046 TLTTHH
+3046 NLTTDR

-3057 KPKLDG
+3057 RPKLDG
-3063 ALLLHEL
+3063 ALLLHQL
-3070 TTQHTPHLDAFIL
+3070 TTHLTPDLDAFIL
-3083 FSSAAATFGGPG
+3083 FSSAAAAFGGPG

-3126 LWEDRSTMTGNLTH
+3126 LWEDRSNMTGNLTD

-3152 AMSSDEALRLLDAA
+3152 AMSTEDGLRLLDTA
-3166 CAAGEPHLLPIRL
+3166 CATAEAHLLPIRL
-3179 YVGALRR
+3179 DVGALRR

-3200 AQRRVRR
+3200 AQRRARR
-3207 HTAEVGMRR
+3207 GTADAGTRR
-3216 PAELSLAERLARV
+3216 PSELSLAERLGRV

-3280 LNTATGLRL
+3280 LNTASGLRL

-3296 QPTPQAIARFVERK
+3296 QPTPQAIARFLERK
-3310 LFPQETAQTTPAPAV
+3310 LFPRESTQAPAPAAQGSV
-3325 APDSG
+3325 RDI
-3330 HETDAIDAIDE
+3330 DAVDLDAIDE

-3357 GSDAERE
+3357 GTDAERE